1 MNKKLLYTLLG
12 GALLVSSPLSA
23 QTVNNQHKGKG
34 TLEKVLSNVT
44 ISEKPGKTLQM
55 APMASAEK
63 MTPLASAEK
72 MTLKA
77 SAAKAGA
84 QYFTPPIGTVFGSKD
99 EFDLFTVID
108 ANNDAVDQGTFMKET
123 WTYADN
129 AVQLYTDKNK
139 ADDWFISPALAL
151 YAGYTYVVEYT
162 VHHSTAGKHKLAI
175 NWGTAPAAEYMTE
188 TALPETVVPAGSDQV
203 LRATI
208 SPKKSGYY
216 YIGLHA
222 TSEAGANSLY
232 LNRFECTSL
241 GKSTAPASVTI
252 SSITPDPTAKLEATI
267 KFVAPATT
275 ANGQPLTDLKGVK
288 IKRGGQLVADCTDV
302 KPGEEYTYVD
312 NTIPKASKCYYYIT
326 AYNDEGSSAQA
337 AGHTWVG
344 LDIPENVGTQPILS
358 IPSEGKVNLS
368 WDAFGPANG
377 GVIFPEDIV
386 YNVYDIIV
394 SDNRLSLGDLKGSV
408 KGATSF
414 TYDMATEEG
423 PQRYLYQALEG
434 TNASGSSGAIAS
446 TPVLVGKPYSLPVR
460 EDYTGANINYFW
472 SYSSAD
478 KDGNYNPAV
487 GVFMIGA
494 NDGYH
499 MCFRSMMNS
508 FATMTSGK
516 IDMKGCDNPTLTF
529 CLKSEATAGT
539 FSPYVQTSD
548 GIRVYID
555 DIAITAPSEGSTKY
569 IYDLNACLG
578 ANWLQKQKWVQLGFQ
593 FADHGSTTEQKVYL
607 DDISIADQKAVDLA
621 VTLVN
626 VPETIVKGQS
636 STAAVRVRNYGSQ
649 AVDSYVLKITIGDK
663 EVLNETKNST
673 LGSFGTHTYPLEINP
688 SILEQADKATV
699 KVEVIAADDALADN
713 NMASADVQFT
723 LPDLLPAT
731 DLAVTKTASAQTLA
745 WKAPASVRTFVD
757 SFEQETDWATS
768 GIGNWTMVDVDGGL
782 CSGLFDGIPY
792 GSEGTAFAFTVFN
805 PYNYDGYDITSN
817 YPCAKPKSGTK
828 SLAAFVGLTADKTKI
843 QPSDDWLISPELS
856 EKEQEISFWAN
867 NLYIAEGKSV
877 WVYPEYFDILYS
889 TTDTNTESFVQIGD
903 TYTQESGTW
912 SEYKAQLP
920 AGAKYFAIHHK
931 AGAKQNFLFMIDDVT
946 YTTKNLKVLKY
957 NIYRDG
963 TLLTSTTAPTY
974 VDHSAGTADHLYQV
988 TTVYEGNL
996 ESLPV
1001 TVKGGTSGIV
1011 TINGQGTNAIQGF
1024 YTIDGKKLQQPIKGI
1039 NLVKM
1044 QDGSVKKI
1052 VKK

>member
-12 GALLVSSPLSA
+12 GALFVSLPLSA
-23 QTVNNQHKGKG
+23 QTINNQHKGKG

-44 ISEKPGKTLQM
+44 ISEKPSKTLQM
-55 APMASAEK
+55 APM
-63 MTPLASAEK
+63 ASAEK

-84 QYFTPPIGTVFGSKD
+84 QYFTPPIGTAFGDKG

-151 YAGYTYVVEYT
+151 YAGYSYVVEYT
-162 VHHSTAGKHKLAI
+162 VHHSTPGKHKLAI
-175 NWGTAPAAEYMTE
+175 NWGNAPAVEYMTE

-203 LRATI
+203 LRAII
-208 SPKKSGYY
+208 SPKESGYY

-232 LNRFECTSL
+232 LDKFTCGSAV
-241 GKSTAPASVTI
+241 KSTAPASVTI

-267 KFVAPATT
+267 KFVAPTTT
-275 ANGQPLTDLKGVK
+275 ANGQPLINLKGVK
-288 IKRGGQLVADCTDV
+288 IKRDGQQVADCTDV
-302 KPGEEYTYVD
+302 KSGEEDT
-312 NTIPKASKCYYYIT
+312 
-326 AYNDEGSSAQA
+326 
-337 AGHTWVG
+337 GHTWVG

-358 IPSEGKVNLS
+358 IPSEGKVKLT

-460 EDYTGANINYFW
+460 EDYTGANVNYFW

-516 IDMKGCDNPTLTF
+516 LDMKGCDNPTLTF
-529 CLKSEATAGT
+529 CLKSDATAGT
-539 FSPYVQTSD
+539 FTPYVQTSD

-555 DIAITAPSEGSTKY
+555 DIAITAPSEGWTKY

-578 ANWLQKQKWVQLGFQ
+578 ANWIQKQKWVQLGFQ

-626 VPETIVKGQS
+626 VPETIVKGQTN
-636 STAAVRVRNYGSQ
+636 TAAVKVRNYGSQ

-663 EVLNETKNST
+663 EVLHETKNSK
-673 LGSFGTHTYPLEINP
+673 LAPFGTHTYPFEINP

-713 NMASADVQFT
+713 NVASADVQFT
-723 LPDLLPAT
+723 SPDLLPAT

-745 WKAPASVRTFVD
+745 WKAPAAVRTFVD
-757 SFEQETDWATS
+757 SFEEEPDWATS

-782 CSGLFDGIPY
+782 CGGLYNGIPY
-792 GSEGTAFAFTVFN
+792 GSAGTAFAFTVFN
-805 PYNYDGYDITSN
+805 PYNYDGYDITSGV
-817 YPCAKPKSGTK
+817 PSTKPKSGNK
-828 SLAAFVGLTADKTKI
+828 SLAAFYGLTADKNKI
-843 QPSDDWLISPELS
+843 QPSDNWLISPELS
-856 EKEQEISFWAN
+856 EQKQEISFWAN
-867 NLYIAEGKSV
+867 NLYQADKNGESV
-877 WVYPEYFDILYS
+877 YSEYFDILYS

-920 AGAKYFAIHHK
+920 DGAKYFAIHHK
-931 AGAKQNFLFMIDDVT
+931 AGAKQNFLFMIDDIT

-974 VDHSAGTADHLYQV
+974 VDNSAGTADHLYQV

-1011 TINGQGTNAIQGF
+1011 TINGQGTNAVQGF
-1024 YTIDGKKLQQPIKGI
+1024 YTIDGKKLQQPVKGI

-1052 VKK
+1052 FKK

>member
-23 QTVNNQHKGKG
+23 QTINNQHKGKG

-44 ISEKPGKTLQM
+44 ISEKPSKTLQM
-55 APMASAEK
+55 TPM
-63 MTPLASAEK
+63 ASAEK

-84 QYFTPPIGTVFGSKD
+84 QSFTPPIGTVFGSKD

-151 YAGYTYVVEYT
+151 YAGYSYVVEYT
-162 VHHSTAGKHKLAI
+162 VHHSTPGKHKLAI
-175 NWGTAPAAEYMTE
+175 NWGAAPAAEYMTE
-188 TALPETVVPAGSDQV
+188 TALPETVVPAGSVQV

-208 SPKKSGYY
+208 SPKESGYY

-232 LNRFECTSL
+232 LDKFICNSAV
-241 GKSTAPASVTI
+241 KSMAPASVTI

-267 KFVAPATT
+267 KFVAPTNT
-275 ANGQPLTDLKGVK
+275 ANGQPLTNLKGVK
-288 IKRGGQLVADCTDV
+288 IKRDGQQVADCTDV

-312 NTIPKASKCYYYIT
+312 NTMSKAGMCSYYIT
-326 AYNDEGSSAQA
+326 AYNDDGSSAEA
-337 AGHTWVG
+337 IDHKWVG
-344 LDIPENVGTQPILS
+344 LDIPENVGTRPILS

-368 WDAFGPANG
+368 WDAFGPENG

-386 YNVYDIIV
+386 YNVYDIIA
-394 SDNRLSLGDLKGSV
+394 SDNRMYLGDLKGSV

-423 PQRYLYQALEG
+423 PQRHLYQALAG
-434 TNASGSSGAIAS
+434 TNASGISDGIVS

-460 EDYTGANINYFW
+460 EDYTGNNINYFW
-472 SYSSAD
+472 AFSSSD
-478 KDGNYNPAV
+478 NGGNNNSTV
-487 GVFMIGA
+487 GCYTVGA
-494 NDGYH
+494 EDEYQ
-499 MCFRSMMNS
+499 MCFSSTMGNFVNMM
-508 FATMTSGK
+508 SGK
-516 IDMKGCDNPTLTF
+516 IDIKGCDNPTLTF
-529 CLKSEATAGT
+529 CLKSGATAGT
-539 FSPYVQTSD
+539 FTPYVQTSD
-548 GIRVYID
+548 GIRVNID
-555 DIAITAPSEGSTKY
+555 DIAITATSEGSTKY

-578 ANWLQKQKWVQLGFQ
+578 ANWIQKQKWVQFGFL
-593 FADHGSTTEQKVYL
+593 FADLGSTAVQRVYL

-621 VTLVN
+621 ATLVN
-626 VPETIVKGQS
+626 VPETIEKGQS

-673 LGSFGTHTYPLEINP
+673 LGSFGTHTYPFEINP

-723 LPDLLPAT
+723 SPDLLPAT

-745 WKAPASVRTFVD
+745 WKAPAAVRTFVD
-757 SFEQETDWATS
+757 SFEQEPDWATS

-782 CSGLFDGIPY
+782 CDGLFDGIPY

-920 AGAKYFAIHHK
+920 DGAKYFAIHHK
-931 AGAKQNFLFMIDDVT
+931 AGAKQNYLFMIDDIT
-946 YTTKNLKVLKY
+946 YTIKNLKVLKY

-974 VDHSAGTADHLYQV
+974 VDNSAGTADHLYQV

-1001 TVKGGTSGIV
+1001 TVKDVTSGIV
-1011 TINGQGTNAIQGF
+1011 TVNGQGTNAVQGF
-1024 YTIDGKKLQQPIKGI
+1024 YTIDGKKLQQPVKGI

-1052 VKK
+1052 FKK

>member
-23 QTVNNQHKGKG
+23 QTINNQHKGKG

-44 ISEKPGKTLQM
+44 ISEKPSKMLQM
-55 APMASAEK
+55 TPM
-63 MTPLASAEK
+63 ASAEK

-151 YAGYTYVVEYT
+151 YAGYSYVAEYT
-162 VHHSTAGKHKLAI
+162 VHHSTPGKHKLAI
-175 NWGTAPAAEYMTE
+175 NWGAAPAAEYMTE
-188 TALPETVVPAGSDQV
+188 TALPETVVPAGSVQV

-232 LNRFECTSL
+232 LDKFICNSAV
-241 GKSTAPASVTI
+241 KSMAPASVTI

-267 KFVAPATT
+267 KFVAPTTT
-275 ANGQPLTDLKGVK
+275 ANGQPLTNLKGVK
-288 IKRGGQLVADCTDV
+288 IKRDGQQVADCTDV

-312 NTIPKASKCYYYIT
+312 NTMSKAGMCSYYIT
-326 AYNDEGSSAQA
+326 AYNDEGSSAEA
-337 AGHTWVG
+337 IDHKWVG
-344 LDIPENVGTQPILS
+344 LDIPENVGTRPILS

-394 SDNRLSLGDLKGSV
+394 SDNRMFLGDLKGSV

-423 PQRYLYQALEG
+423 PQRYLYQALAG
-434 TNASGSSGAIAS
+434 TNASGISDGIVS

-460 EDYTGANINYFW
+460 EDYTGNNINYFW
-472 SYSSAD
+472 AFSSSD
-478 KDGNYNPAV
+478 NGGNNNSTV
-487 GVFMIGA
+487 GCYTVGA
-494 NDGYH
+494 EDEYQ
-499 MCFRSMMNS
+499 MCFSSTMGNFVNMM
-508 FATMTSGK
+508 SGK
-516 IDMKGCDNPTLTF
+516 IDIKGCDNPTLTF
-529 CLKSEATAGT
+529 CLKSGATAGT
-539 FSPYVQTSD
+539 FTPYVQTSD
-548 GIRVYID
+548 GIRVNIE
-555 DIAITAPSEGSTKY
+555 DIAITATSEGSTKY

-578 ANWLQKQKWVQLGFQ
+578 ANWIQKQKWVQFGFQ
-593 FADHGSTTEQKVYL
+593 FTDLGSTTEQKVYL

-626 VPETIVKGQS
+626 VPETIEKGQS

-723 LPDLLPAT
+723 SPDLLPAT

-757 SFEQETDWATS
+757 SFEQEPDWATS

-782 CSGLFDGIPY
+782 CGGLFDGIPY

-920 AGAKYFAIHHK
+920 DGAKYFAIHHK
-931 AGAKQNFLFMIDDVT
+931 AGAKQNYLFMIDDIT
-946 YTTKNLKVLKY
+946 YTIKNLKVLKY

-963 TLLTSTTAPTY
+963 TLLASTTAPTY
-974 VDHSAGTADHLYQV
+974 VDNSAGTADHLYQV
-988 TTVYEGNL
+988 TTVYKGNL

-1001 TVKGGTSGIV
+1001 TVKDGTSGIV
-1011 TINGQGTNAIQGF
+1011 TINGQGTNAVQGF
-1024 YTIDGKKLQQPIKGI
+1024 YTIDGKKLQQPVKGI

-1052 VKK
+1052 FKK

>member
-23 QTVNNQHKGKG
+23 QTINNQHKGKG
-34 TLEKVLSNVT
+34 SLEKVLSNVT
-44 ISEKPGKTLQM
+44 ISEKPSETLQM
-55 APMASAEK
+55 APM
-63 MTPLASAEK
+63 ASAEK

-84 QYFTPPIGTVFGSKD
+84 QYFTPPIGTAFGDKG

-151 YAGYTYVVEYT
+151 YAGYSYVVEYT
-162 VHHSTAGKHKLAI
+162 VYHSTPGKHKLAI

-203 LRATI
+203 LRAII
-208 SPKKSGYY
+208 SPKESGYY

-232 LNRFECTSL
+232 LNKFICNSAV
-241 GKSTAPASVTI
+241 KSTAPAPVTI

-267 KFVAPATT
+267 KFVAPTTT
-275 ANGQPLTDLKGVK
+275 ANGQPLINLKGVK
-288 IKRGGQLVADCTDV
+288 IKRDGQQVADCTDV

-312 NTIPKASKCYYYIT
+312 NTMSKAGMCHYYIT
-326 AYNDEGSSAQA
+326 AYNDEGSSAEA
-337 AGHTWVG
+337 TDHKWVG
-344 LDIPENVGTQPILS
+344 LDIPQNVGTRPILS

-394 SDNRLSLGDLKGSV
+394 SDNRMFLGDLKGSV

-423 PQRYLYQALEG
+423 PQRYLYQALAG
-434 TNASGSSGAIAS
+434 TNASGISDGIVS

-460 EDYTGANINYFW
+460 EDYTGNNINYFW
-472 SYSSAD
+472 AFSSSD
-478 KDGNYNPAV
+478 NGGNNNSTV
-487 GVFMIGA
+487 GCYTVGA
-494 NDGYH
+494 EDEYQ
-499 MCFRSMMNS
+499 MCFSSTMGNFVNMM
-508 FATMTSGK
+508 SGK
-516 IDMKGCDNPTLTF
+516 IDIKGCDNPTLTF
-529 CLKSEATAGT
+529 CLKSGATAGT
-539 FSPYVQTSD
+539 FTPYVQTSD
-548 GIRVYID
+548 GIRVNIE
-555 DIAITAPSEGSTKY
+555 DIAITATSEGSTKY

-578 ANWLQKQKWVQLGFQ
+578 ANWIQKQKWVQFGFL
-593 FADHGSTTEQKVYL
+593 FADLGSTAVQRVYL

-621 VTLVN
+621 ATLVN
-626 VPETIVKGQS
+626 VPETIEKGQS

-663 EVLNETKNST
+663 KVLNETKNSK
-673 LGSFGTHTYPLEINP
+673 LAPFGTHTYPFEINP

-713 NMASADVQFT
+713 NVVSADVLFT
-723 LPDLLPAT
+723 SPDLLPAT
-731 DLAVTKTASAQTLA
+731 NLTVTKTASAQTLA
-745 WKAPASVRTFVD
+745 WKAPAAVRTFVD

-920 AGAKYFAIHHK
+920 DGAKYFAIHHK
-931 AGAKQNFLFMIDDVT
+931 AGAKQNYLFMIDDVT

-963 TLLTSTTAPTY
+963 TLLASTTAPTY
-974 VDHSAGTADHLYQV
+974 VDNSAGTADHLYQV

-1001 TVKGGTSGIV
+1001 TVKDGTSGIV

-1052 VKK
+1052 FKK

>member
-23 QTVNNQHKGKG
+23 QTINNQHKGKG
-34 TLEKVLSNVT
+34 SLEKVLSNVT
-44 ISEKPGKTLQM
+44 ISEKPSETLQM
-55 APMASAEK
+55 APM
-63 MTPLASAEK
+63 ASAEK

-84 QYFTPPIGTVFGSKD
+84 QYFTPPIGTAFGDKG

-151 YAGYTYVVEYT
+151 YAGYSYVVEYT
-162 VHHSTAGKHKLAI
+162 VHHSTPGKHKLAI

-203 LRATI
+203 LRAII
-208 SPKKSGYY
+208 SPKESGYY

-232 LNRFECTSL
+232 LNKFICNSAV
-241 GKSTAPASVTI
+241 KSTAPAPVTI

-267 KFVAPATT
+267 KFVAPTTT
-275 ANGQPLTDLKGVK
+275 ANGQPLINLKGVK
-288 IKRGGQLVADCTDV
+288 IKRDGQQVADCTDV

-312 NTIPKASKCYYYIT
+312 NTMSEAGMCHYYIT
-326 AYNDEGSSAQA
+326 AYNDEGSSAEA
-337 AGHTWVG
+337 TDHKWVG
-344 LDIPENVGTQPILS
+344 LDIPQNVGTRPILS

-394 SDNRLSLGDLKGSV
+394 SDNRMFLGDLKGSV

-423 PQRYLYQALEG
+423 PQRYLYQALAG
-434 TNASGSSGAIAS
+434 TNASGISDGIVS

-460 EDYTGANINYFW
+460 EDYTGNNINYFW
-472 SYSSAD
+472 AFSSSD
-478 KDGNYNPAV
+478 NGGNNNSTV
-487 GVFMIGA
+487 GCYTVGA
-494 NDGYH
+494 EDEYQ
-499 MCFRSMMNS
+499 MCFSSTMGNFVNMM
-508 FATMTSGK
+508 SGK
-516 IDMKGCDNPTLTF
+516 IDIKGCDNPTLTF
-529 CLKSEATAGT
+529 CLKSGATAGT
-539 FSPYVQTSD
+539 FTPYVQTSD
-548 GIRVYID
+548 GIRVNIE
-555 DIAITAPSEGSTKY
+555 DIAITATSEGSTKY

-578 ANWLQKQKWVQLGFQ
+578 ANWIQKQKWVQFGFL
-593 FADHGSTTEQKVYL
+593 FADLGSTAVQRVYL

-621 VTLVN
+621 ATLVN
-626 VPETIVKGQS
+626 VPETIEKGQS
-636 STAAVRVRNYGSQ
+636 STAVVRVRNYGSQ

-673 LGSFGTHTYPLEINP
+673 LGSFGTHTYPFEINP

-699 KVEVIAADDALADN
+699 KVEVIAADDALVDN

-723 LPDLLPAT
+723 SPDLLPAT

-745 WKAPASVRTFVD
+745 WKAPAAVRTFVD

-903 TYTQESGTW
+903 TYTQQSGTW

-920 AGAKYFAIHHK
+920 DGAKYFAIHHK
-931 AGAKQNFLFMIDDVT
+931 AGTEQNYLFMIDDVT

-974 VDHSAGTADHLYQV
+974 VDNSAGTADHLYQV

-1001 TVKGGTSGIV
+1001 TVKDGTSGIV
-1011 TINGQGTNAIQGF
+1011 TINGQGTNAVQVF
-1024 YTIDGKKLQQPIKGI
+1024 YTIDGKKLLQPVKGI

-1052 VKK
+1052 FKK

>member
-12 GALLVSSPLSA
+12 GALLVSSPLGA

-34 TLEKVLSNVT
+34 TFEKVLSNVT
-44 ISEKPGKTLQM
+44 ISEKPSKTLQTV
-55 APMASAEK
+55 AV
-63 MTPLASAEK
+63 ASAEK

-84 QYFTPPIGTVFGSKD
+84 QYFTPPVGTTFGDKG

-108 ANNDAVDQGTFMKET
+108 ANNDAVDQGTYMKET

-129 AVQLYTDKNK
+129 AVQLYADKNK
-139 ADDWFISPALAL
+139 ADDWFISPAIAL
-151 YAGYTYVVEYT
+151 YAGYSYVVEYT
-162 VHHSTAGKHKLAI
+162 VHHSTPGKHKLAI

-203 LRATI
+203 LRVTI
-208 SPKKSGYY
+208 SPKESAYY

-232 LNRFECTSL
+232 LNKFICNSAV
-241 GKSTAPASVTI
+241 KSTAPAPVTI
-252 SSITPDPTAKLEATI
+252 SSIAHDPTAKLEATI

-275 ANGQPLTDLKGVK
+275 ANGQPLTNLKGVR
-288 IKRGGQLVADCTDV
+288 ISRDGQHKVDCTDV

-312 NTIPKASKCYYYIT
+312 NTMTKAGMCHYYIT
-326 AYNDEGSSAQA
+326 AYNDDGESAEA

-344 LDIPENVGTQPILS
+344 LDMPENVGIRPILS
-358 IPSEGKVNLS
+358 IPSEGKLNLS

-386 YNVYDIIV
+386 YQVYDIIV
-394 SDNRLSLGDLKGSV
+394 SGNHLYLGDLKGSV
-408 KGATSF
+408 KGSTSF
-414 TYDMATEEG
+414 TFDAATEEG
-423 PQRYLYQALEG
+423 PQQYFYQALVG
-434 TNASGSSGAIAS
+434 TNASGSSDAIVS

-460 EDYTGANINYFW
+460 EDYTEGNINYFW
-472 SYSSAD
+472 SYNISD
-478 KDGNYNPAV
+478 NG
-487 GVFMIGA
+487 GVSMVGA
-494 NDGYH
+494 NDDYQ
-499 MCFRSMMNS
+499 MCFRSMMDD
-508 FATMTSGK
+508 FAAMTSGK
-516 IDMKGCDNPTLTF
+516 IDIKGCDNPTLTF
-529 CLKSEATAGT
+529 FLKSEATAGT
-539 FSPYVQTSD
+539 FTPYVQTSD
-548 GIRVYID
+548 GVCVYLD
-555 DIAITAPSEGSTKY
+555 EIAMTAPSDGWTKY

-578 ANWLQKQKWVQLGFQ
+578 ANWIQKQKWVQFGFH
-593 FADHGSTTEQKVYL
+593 FADLGSTTEQKVYL

-621 VTLVN
+621 ATLVN
-626 VPETIVKGQS
+626 VPETIEKGQS

-649 AVDSYVLKITIGDK
+649 AVNSYVLKITIGDK
-663 EVLNETKNST
+663 EVLNETKNSK
-673 LGSFGTHTYPLEINP
+673 LISFGTHTYPLEISP

-713 NMASADVQFT
+713 NVASADVQFT
-723 LPDLLPAT
+723 SPDLLPAT

-782 CSGLFDGIPY
+782 CSGLYNGIAY
-792 GSEGTAFAFTVFN
+792 GSENTAFAFTVFN
-805 PYNYDGYDITSN
+805 PYNYGGYNITSDF
-817 YPCAKPKSGTK
+817 PCTKPKSGNK
-828 SLAAFVGLTADKTKI
+828 SLAAFYSFTADMNKI
-843 QPSDDWLISPELS
+843 VPSDNWLISPELS
-856 EKEQEISFWAN
+856 EQKQEISFWAN
-867 NLYIAEGKSV
+867 NLYVAYENRVSA
-877 WVYPEYFDILYS
+877 YPEYFDILYS
-889 TTDTNTESFVQIGD
+889 TTDTNIESFVQIGE
-903 TYTQESGTW
+903 TYTQENGTW

-920 AGAKYFAIHHK
+920 DGAKYFAIHHK

-946 YTTKNLKVLKY
+946 YTIKNLKVLKY

-963 TLLTSTTAPTY
+963 TLLASTTAPTY
-974 VDHSAGTADHLYQV
+974 VDNSAGTADHLYQV

-1001 TVKGGTSGIV
+1001 TVKDGTSGIV
-1011 TINGQGTNAIQGF
+1011 TINAQGTNAIQGF

>member
-23 QTVNNQHKGKG
+23 QTINNQHKGKG

-44 ISEKPGKTLQM
+44 ISEKPSKTLQM
-55 APMASAEK
+55 TPM
-63 MTPLASAEK
+63 ASAEK

-151 YAGYTYVVEYT
+151 YAGYSYVVEYT
-162 VHHSTAGKHKLAI
+162 VHHSTPGKHKLAI
-175 NWGTAPAAEYMTE
+175 NWGTAPAVEYMTE

-203 LRATI
+203 LRAII
-208 SPKKSGYY
+208 SPKESGYY

-232 LNRFECTSL
+232 LDKFTCGSAV
-241 GKSTAPASVTI
+241 KSTAPASVTI

-267 KFVAPATT
+267 KFVAPTTT
-275 ANGQPLTDLKGVK
+275 ANGQPLINLKGVK
-288 IKRGGQLVADCTDV
+288 IKRDGQQVADCTDV
-302 KPGEEYTYVD
+302 KSGEEYTYVD
-312 NTIPKASKCYYYIT
+312 NTMSEAGMCHYYIT
-326 AYNDEGSSAQA
+326 AYNDDGSSAEA

-358 IPSEGKVNLS
+358 IPSEGKVKLT

-460 EDYTGANINYFW
+460 EDYTGANVNYFW

-529 CLKSEATAGT
+529 CLKSDATAGT
-539 FSPYVQTSD
+539 FTPYVQTSD

-555 DIAITAPSEGSTKY
+555 DIAITAPSEGWTKY

-578 ANWLQKQKWVQLGFQ
+578 ANWIQKQKWVQLGFQ

-626 VPETIVKGQS
+626 VPETIVKGQTN
-636 STAAVRVRNYGSQ
+636 TAAVKVRNYGSQ

-663 EVLNETKNST
+663 EVLHETKNSK
-673 LGSFGTHTYPLEINP
+673 LAPFGTHTYPFEINP

-713 NMASADVQFT
+713 NVASADVQFT
-723 LPDLLPAT
+723 SPDLLPAT

-745 WKAPASVRTFVD
+745 WKAPAAVRTFVD
-757 SFEQETDWATS
+757 SFEEEPDWATS

-782 CSGLFDGIPY
+782 CGGLYNGIPY

-805 PYNYDGYDITSN
+805 PYNYDGYDITSGV
-817 YPCAKPKSGTK
+817 PSTKPKSGNK
-828 SLAAFVGLTADKTKI
+828 SLAAFYGLTADKNKI
-843 QPSDDWLISPELS
+843 QPSDNWLISPELS
-856 EKEQEISFWAN
+856 EQKQEISFWAN
-867 NLYIAEGKSV
+867 NLYQADKNGESV
-877 WVYPEYFDILYS
+877 YSEYFDILYS

-920 AGAKYFAIHHK
+920 DGAKYFAIHHK
-931 AGAKQNFLFMIDDVT
+931 AGAKQNFLFMIDDIT

-974 VDHSAGTADHLYQV
+974 VDNSAGTADHLYQV

-1011 TINGQGTNAIQGF
+1011 TINGQGTNAVQGF
-1024 YTIDGKKLQQPIKGI
+1024 YTIDGKKLQQPVKGI

-1052 VKK
+1052 FKK

>member
-12 GALLVSSPLSA
+12 GALLVSLPLSA
-23 QTVNNQHKGKG
+23 QTINNQHKGKG

-44 ISEKPGKTLQM
+44 ISEKPSKTLQM
-55 APMASAEK
+55 PPMASAEK
-63 MTPLASAEK
+63 M
-72 MTLKA
+72 MLKA

-151 YAGYTYVVEYT
+151 YAGYSYVVEYT
-162 VHHSTAGKHKLAI
+162 VHHSAAGKHKLAI
-175 NWGTAPAAEYMTE
+175 NWGAAPAVEYMTE

-203 LRATI
+203 LRAII
-208 SPKKSGYY
+208 SPKESGYY

-232 LNRFECTSL
+232 LNKFICNSAV
-241 GKSTAPASVTI
+241 KSTAPAPVTI
-252 SSITPDPTAKLEATI
+252 SSITHDPTAKLEATI

-275 ANGQPLTDLKGVK
+275 ANGQPLTNLKGVR
-288 IKRGGQLVADCTDV
+288 ISRSGQNAVYCTDV

-312 NTIPKASKCYYYIT
+312 NSMSKAGMCYYYIT
-326 AYNDEGSSAQA
+326 AYNDDGESAEA

-368 WDAFGPANG
+368 WDAFGPENG

-386 YNVYDIIV
+386 YNVYDIIA
-394 SDNRLSLGDLKGSV
+394 SDNRMYLGDLKGSV

-423 PQRYLYQALEG
+423 PQQYLYQALAG
-434 TNASGSSGAIAS
+434 TNDSGSSAAIVS

-460 EDYTGANINYFW
+460 EDYTGGNINYFW
-472 SYSSAD
+472 SYKISD
-478 KDGNYNPAV
+478 KGGNNNPAV
-487 GVFMIGA
+487 GVSMVGA
-494 NDGYH
+494 NDDYQ
-499 MCFRSMMNS
+499 MCFRSTMGNFVNMM
-508 FATMTSGK
+508 SGK
-516 IDMKGCDNPTLTF
+516 IDVKGCDNPTLTF

-539 FSPYVQTSD
+539 FTPYVQTSD

-555 DIAITAPSEGSTKY
+555 DIAITAPSEGWTKY

-578 ANWLQKQKWVQLGFQ
+578 ANWIQKQKWVQFGFQ
-593 FADHGSTTEQKVYL
+593 FTDLGSTTEQKVYL

-626 VPETIVKGQS
+626 VPETIEKGQS

-745 WKAPASVRTFVD
+745 WKAPAAVRTFVD
-757 SFEQETDWATS
+757 SFEEEPDWATS

-782 CSGLFDGIPY
+782 CGGLYNGIPY

-805 PYNYDGYDITSN
+805 PYNYDGYDITSGV
-817 YPCAKPKSGTK
+817 PSTKPKSGNK
-828 SLAAFVGLTADKTKI
+828 SLAAFYGLTADKNKI
-843 QPSDDWLISPELS
+843 QPSDNWLISPELS
-856 EKEQEISFWAN
+856 EQKQEISFWAN
-867 NLYIAEGKSV
+867 NLYQADKNGESV
-877 WVYPEYFDILYS
+877 YSEYFDILYS

-903 TYTQESGTW
+903 TYTQENGTW

-920 AGAKYFAIHHK
+920 DGAKYFAIHHK

-974 VDHSAGTADHLYQV
+974 VDNSAGTADHLYQV

-996 ESLPV
+996 ESMPV

-1011 TINGQGTNAIQGF
+1011 TINGQDTNAVQGF

>member
-23 QTVNNQHKGKG
+23 QTINNQHKGKG

-44 ISEKPGKTLQM
+44 ISEKPSETLQM
-55 APMASAEK
+55 APM
-63 MTPLASAEK
+63 ASAEK

-84 QYFTPPIGTVFGSKD
+84 QYFTPPIGTVFGSKG

-151 YAGYTYVVEYT
+151 YAGYSYVVEYT
-162 VHHSTAGKHKLAI
+162 VHHSAAGKHKLAI
-175 NWGTAPAAEYMTE
+175 NWGAAPAVEYMTE

-203 LRATI
+203 LRAII
-208 SPKKSGYY
+208 SPKKSAYY

-232 LNRFECTSL
+232 LDKFTCGSAV
-241 GKSTAPASVTI
+241 KSTAPASVTI

-267 KFVAPATT
+267 KFVAPTTT
-275 ANGQPLTDLKGVK
+275 ANGQPLTNLKGVR
-288 IKRGGQLVADCTDV
+288 ISRSGQNAVYCTDV

-312 NTIPKASKCYYYIT
+312 NSMSKAGMCYYYIT
-326 AYNDEGSSAQA
+326 AYNDDGESAEA

-344 LDIPENVGTQPILS
+344 LDIPENVGTRPILS
-358 IPSEGKVNLS
+358 IPSEGKLNLS
-368 WDAFGPANG
+368 WDAFGPENG

-386 YNVYDIIV
+386 YNVYDIIA
-394 SDNRLSLGDLKGSV
+394 SDNRMYLGDLKGSV

-423 PQRYLYQALEG
+423 PQQYLYQALTG
-434 TNASGSSGAIAS
+434 TNDSGSSAAIVS

-460 EDYTGANINYFW
+460 EDYTGNNINYFW
-472 SYSSAD
+472 AFSSSD
-478 KDGNYNPAV
+478 NGGNNNSTV
-487 GVFMIGA
+487 GCYMVGA
-494 NDGYH
+494 EDEYQ
-499 MCFRSMMNS
+499 MCFSSTMGNFVNMM
-508 FATMTSGK
+508 SGK
-516 IDMKGCDNPTLTF
+516 IDIKGCDNPTLTF
-529 CLKSEATAGT
+529 CLKSGATAGT
-539 FSPYVQTSD
+539 FTPYVQTSD
-548 GIRVYID
+548 GIRVNIE
-555 DIAITAPSEGSTKY
+555 DIAMTATSEGSTKY

-578 ANWLQKQKWVQLGFQ
+578 ANWIQKQKWVQFGFL
-593 FADHGSTTEQKVYL
+593 FADLGSTAVQRVYL

-621 VTLVN
+621 ATLVN
-626 VPETIVKGQS
+626 VPETIEKGQS

-673 LGSFGTHTYPLEINP
+673 LGSFGTHTYPFEINP

-699 KVEVIAADDALADN
+699 KVEVIAADDALVDN

-723 LPDLLPAT
+723 SPDLLPAT

-745 WKAPASVRTFVD
+745 WKAPAAVRTFVD

-805 PYNYDGYDITSN
+805 PYNYDGYDITST
-817 YPCAKPKSGTK
+817 YPCTKPKSGNK
-828 SLAAFVGLTADKTKI
+828 SLAAFVGLTADKNKI
-843 QPSDDWLISPELS
+843 QPSDNWLISPELS

-867 NLYIAEGKSV
+867 NLYIAGEYSV
-877 WVYPEYFDILYS
+877 SVYPEYFDILYS

-903 TYTQESGTW
+903 TYTQQSGTW

-920 AGAKYFAIHHK
+920 EGAKYFAIHHK
-931 AGAKQNFLFMIDDVT
+931 AGTEQNYLFMIDDVT

-974 VDHSAGTADHLYQV
+974 VDNSAGTADHLYQV

-1001 TVKGGTSGIV
+1001 TVKDGTSGIV
-1011 TINGQGTNAIQGF
+1011 TINGQGTNAVQGF
-1024 YTIDGKKLQQPIKGI
+1024 YTIDGKKLLQPVKGI

-1052 VKK
+1052 FKK

>member
-23 QTVNNQHKGKG
+23 QTINNQHKGKG
-34 TLEKVLSNVT
+34 SLEKVLSNVT
-44 ISEKPGKTLQM
+44 ISEKPSETLQM
-55 APMASAEK
+55 AQM
-63 MTPLASAEK
+63 ASAEK

-84 QYFTPPIGTVFGSKD
+84 QYFTPPIGTAFGDKG

-151 YAGYTYVVEYT
+151 YAGYSYVVEYT
-162 VHHSTAGKHKLAI
+162 VHHSTPGKHKLAI

-203 LRATI
+203 LRAII
-208 SPKKSGYY
+208 SPKESGYY

-232 LNRFECTSL
+232 LNKFICNSAV
-241 GKSTAPASVTI
+241 KSTAPAPVTI

-267 KFVAPATT
+267 KFVAPTTT
-275 ANGQPLTDLKGVK
+275 ANGQPLINLKGVK
-288 IKRGGQLVADCTDV
+288 IKRDGQQVADCTDV

-312 NTIPKASKCYYYIT
+312 NTMSEAGMCHYYIT
-326 AYNDEGSSAQA
+326 AYNDEGSSAEA
-337 AGHTWVG
+337 TDHKWVG
-344 LDIPENVGTQPILS
+344 LDIPQNVGTRPILS

-394 SDNRLSLGDLKGSV
+394 SDNRMFLGDLKGSV

-423 PQRYLYQALEG
+423 PQRYLYQALAG
-434 TNASGSSGAIAS
+434 TNASGISDGIVS

-460 EDYTGANINYFW
+460 EDYTGNNINYFW
-472 SYSSAD
+472 AFSSSD
-478 KDGNYNPAV
+478 NGGNNNSTV
-487 GVFMIGA
+487 GCYTVGA
-494 NDGYH
+494 EDEYQ
-499 MCFRSMMNS
+499 MCFSSTMGNFVNMM
-508 FATMTSGK
+508 SGK
-516 IDMKGCDNPTLTF
+516 IDIKGCDNPTLTF
-529 CLKSEATAGT
+529 CLKSGATAGT
-539 FSPYVQTSD
+539 FTPYVQTSD
-548 GIRVYID
+548 GIRVNIE
-555 DIAITAPSEGSTKY
+555 DIAMTATSEGWIKY

-578 ANWLQKQKWVQLGFQ
+578 ANWIQKQKWVQFGFY
-593 FADHGSTTEQKVYL
+593 FADLGSTTEQKVYL

-626 VPETIVKGQS
+626 VPETIEKGQS

-699 KVEVIAADDALADN
+699 KVEVIAADDALVDN

-723 LPDLLPAT
+723 SPDLLPAT

-745 WKAPASVRTFVD
+745 WKAPAAVRTFVD
-757 SFEQETDWATS
+757 SFEQEPDWATS

-782 CSGLFDGIPY
+782 CSGLFGGIPY

-805 PYNYDGYDITSN
+805 PYNYDGYDITST
-817 YPCAKPKSGTK
+817 YPCTKPKSGNK
-828 SLAAFVGLTADKTKI
+828 SLAAFVGLTADKNKI
-843 QPSDDWLISPELS
+843 QPSDNWLISPELS

-867 NLYIAEGKSV
+867 NLYIAGEYSV
-877 WVYPEYFDILYS
+877 SVYPEYFDILYS

-903 TYTQESGTW
+903 TYTQQSGTW

-920 AGAKYFAIHHK
+920 DGAKYFAIHHK
-931 AGAKQNFLFMIDDVT
+931 AGAKQNYLFMIDDVT

-963 TLLTSTTAPTY
+963 TLLASTTAPTY
-974 VDHSAGTADHLYQV
+974 ADYSAGKADHLYQV

-1001 TVKGGTSGIV
+1001 TVKDGTSGIV
-1011 TINGQGTNAIQGF
+1011 TINGQGTNAVQGF
-1024 YTIDGKKLQQPIKGI
+1024 YTIDGKKLQQPVNGI

-1052 VKK
+1052 FKK

>member
-23 QTVNNQHKGKG
+23 QTINNQHKGKG
-34 TLEKVLSNVT
+34 SLEKVLSNVT
-44 ISEKPGKTLQM
+44 ISEKPSETLQM
-55 APMASAEK
+55 APM
-63 MTPLASAEK
+63 ASAEK

-84 QYFTPPIGTVFGSKD
+84 QYFTPPIGTAFGDKG

-151 YAGYTYVVEYT
+151 YAGYSYVVEYT
-162 VHHSTAGKHKLAI
+162 VHHSTPGKHKLAI

-203 LRATI
+203 LRAII
-208 SPKKSGYY
+208 SPKESGYY

-232 LNRFECTSL
+232 LNKFICNSAV
-241 GKSTAPASVTI
+241 KSTAPAPVTI

-267 KFVAPATT
+267 KFVAPTTT
-275 ANGQPLTDLKGVK
+275 ANGQPLINLKGVK
-288 IKRGGQLVADCTDV
+288 IKRDGQQVADCTDV
-302 KPGEEYTYVD
+302 KSGEEYTYVD
-312 NTIPKASKCYYYIT
+312 NTMSEAGMCHYYIT
-326 AYNDEGSSAQA
+326 AYNDEGSSAEA
-337 AGHTWVG
+337 TDHKWVG
-344 LDIPENVGTQPILS
+344 LDIPQNVGTRPILS

-394 SDNRLSLGDLKGSV
+394 SDNRMFLGDLKGSV

-423 PQRYLYQALEG
+423 PQRYLYQALAG
-434 TNASGSSGAIAS
+434 TNASGISDGIVS

-460 EDYTGANINYFW
+460 EDYTGNNINYFW
-472 SYSSAD
+472 AFSSSD
-478 KDGNYNPAV
+478 NGGNNNSTV
-487 GVFMIGA
+487 GCYTVGA
-494 NDGYH
+494 EDEYQ
-499 MCFRSMMNS
+499 MCFSSTMGNFVNMM
-508 FATMTSGK
+508 SGK
-516 IDMKGCDNPTLTF
+516 IDIKGCDNPTLTF
-529 CLKSEATAGT
+529 CLKSGATAGT
-539 FSPYVQTSD
+539 FTPYVQTSD
-548 GIRVYID
+548 GIRVNIE
-555 DIAITAPSEGSTKY
+555 DIAITATSEGWTKY

-578 ANWLQKQKWVQLGFQ
+578 ANWIQKQKWVQFGFL
-593 FADHGSTTEQKVYL
+593 FADLGSTTEQKVYL
-607 DDISIADQKAVDLA
+607 DDISIADQMAVDLA
-621 VTLVN
+621 ATLVN
-626 VPETIVKGQS
+626 VPETIEKGQS

-673 LGSFGTHTYPLEINP
+673 LGSFGTHTYPFEINP

-723 LPDLLPAT
+723 SPDLLPAT

-745 WKAPASVRTFVD
+745 WKAPAAVRTFVD

-920 AGAKYFAIHHK
+920 DGAKYFAIHHK
-931 AGAKQNFLFMIDDVT
+931 AGAKQNYLFMIDDVT

-963 TLLTSTTAPTY
+963 TLLASTTAPTY
-974 VDHSAGTADHLYQV
+974 ADYSAGKADHLYQV

-1001 TVKGGTSGIV
+1001 TVKDGTSGIV
-1011 TINGQGTNAIQGF
+1011 TINGQGTNAVQGF
-1024 YTIDGKKLQQPIKGI
+1024 YTIDGKKLLQPVKGI

-1052 VKK
+1052 FKK

>member
-44 ISEKPGKTLQM
+44 ISEKPSKTLQM
-55 APMASAEK
+55 TPM
-63 MTPLASAEK
+63 ASAEK

-151 YAGYTYVVEYT
+151 YAGYSYVVEYT
-162 VHHSTAGKHKLAI
+162 VHHSTPGKHKLAI
-175 NWGTAPAAEYMTE
+175 NWGAAPAAEYMTE
-188 TALPETVVPAGSDQV
+188 TALPETVVPAGSVQV

-232 LNRFECTSL
+232 LDKFICNSAV
-241 GKSTAPASVTI
+241 KSMAPASVTI

-267 KFVAPATT
+267 KFVAPTTT
-275 ANGQPLTDLKGVK
+275 ANGQPLTNLKGVK
-288 IKRGGQLVADCTDV
+288 IKRDGQQVADCTDV
-302 KPGEEYTYVD
+302 NPGEEYTYVD
-312 NTIPKASKCYYYIT
+312 NTMSKAGMCSYYIT
-326 AYNDEGSSAQA
+326 AYNDDGSSAQA
-337 AGHTWVG
+337 IDHKWVG
-344 LDIPENVGTQPILS
+344 LDIPENVGTRPILS
-358 IPSEGKVNLS
+358 IPSEGKLNLS

-394 SDNRLSLGDLKGSV
+394 SDNRLFLGDLKGSV

-414 TYDMATEEG
+414 TYDAATEEG
-423 PQRYLYQALEG
+423 PQQYLYQALEG

-460 EDYTGANINYFW
+460 EDYTGNNINYFW
-472 SYSSAD
+472 TFSSSD
-478 KDGNYNPAV
+478 NGGNNNSTV
-487 GVFMIGA
+487 GCYTVGA
-494 NDGYH
+494 EDEYQ
-499 MCFRSMMNS
+499 MCFSSTMGNFVNMM
-508 FATMTSGK
+508 SGK
-516 IDMKGCDNPTLTF
+516 IDVKGCDNPTLTF
-529 CLKSEATAGT
+529 CLKSGATAGT
-539 FSPYVQTSD
+539 FMPYVQTID
-548 GIRVYID
+548 GVRVYLD
-555 DIAITAPSEGSTKY
+555 EIAMTATSEGSTKY

-578 ANWLQKQKWVQLGFQ
+578 ANWIQKQKWVQFGFL
-593 FADHGSTTEQKVYL
+593 FADLGSTAVQRVYL

-621 VTLVN
+621 ATLVN
-626 VPETIVKGQS
+626 VPETIEKGQS

-673 LGSFGTHTYPLEINP
+673 LGSFGTHTYPFEINP

-699 KVEVIAADDALADN
+699 KVEVIAADDALVDN

-723 LPDLLPAT
+723 SPDLLSAT

-782 CSGLFDGIPY
+782 CGGLFDGIPY

-903 TYTQESGTW
+903 TYTQQSGTW

-920 AGAKYFAIHHK
+920 EGAKYFAIHHK
-931 AGAKQNFLFMIDDVT
+931 VGTEQNYLFMIDDVT

-963 TLLTSTTAPTY
+963 TLLASTTAPTY
-974 VDHSAGTADHLYQV
+974 ADYSAGKADHLYQV

-1001 TVKGGTSGIV
+1001 TVKDGTSGIV
-1011 TINGQGTNAIQGF
+1011 TINGQGTNAVQGF
-1024 YTIDGKKLQQPIKGI
+1024 YTIDGKKLLQPVKGI

-1052 VKK
+1052 FKK

>member
-23 QTVNNQHKGKG
+23 QTINNQHKGKG

-44 ISEKPGKTLQM
+44 IGEKPSKTLQM
-55 APMASAEK
+55 TPM
-63 MTPLASAEK
+63 ASAEK

-84 QYFTPPIGTVFGSKD
+84 QYFTPPIGTVFGSKG

-151 YAGYTYVVEYT
+151 YAGYSYVVEYT
-162 VHHSTAGKHKLAI
+162 VHHSTPGKHKLAI
-175 NWGTAPAAEYMTE
+175 NWGAAPAAEYMTE

-208 SPKKSGYY
+208 SPKESGYY

-232 LNRFECTSL
+232 LNKFICNSAV
-241 GKSTAPASVTI
+241 KSTAPAPVTI
-252 SSITPDPTAKLEATI
+252 SSITHDPTAKLEATI

-275 ANGQPLTDLKGVK
+275 ANGQPLTNLKGVR
-288 IKRGGQLVADCTDV
+288 ISRSGQNAVNCTDV

-312 NTIPKASKCYYYIT
+312 NTMTEAGMCYYYIT
-326 AYNDEGSSAQA
+326 AYNDDGESAEA

-344 LDIPENVGTQPILS
+344 LDIPENVGTRPILS

-368 WDAFGPANG
+368 WDAFGPENG

-386 YNVYDIIV
+386 YNVYDIIA
-394 SDNRLSLGDLKGSV
+394 SDNRMYLGDLKGSV

-423 PQRYLYQALEG
+423 PQQYLYQALTG
-434 TNASGSSGAIAS
+434 TNDSGSSAAIVS

-460 EDYTGANINYFW
+460 EDYTGGNINYFW
-472 SYSSAD
+472 TFSSSD
-478 KDGNYNPAV
+478 NGGNNNSTV
-487 GVFMIGA
+487 GCYMVGA
-494 NDGYH
+494 EDEYQ
-499 MCFRSMMNS
+499 MCFSSTMGNFVNMM
-508 FATMTSGK
+508 SGK
-516 IDMKGCDNPTLTF
+516 IDIKGCDNPTLTF
-529 CLKSEATAGT
+529 CLKSGATAGT
-539 FSPYVQTSD
+539 FTPYVQTSD
-548 GIRVYID
+548 GIRVNIE
-555 DIAITAPSEGSTKY
+555 DIAMTATSEGSTKY

-578 ANWLQKQKWVQLGFQ
+578 ANWIQKQKWVQFGFL
-593 FADHGSTTEQKVYL
+593 FADLGSTAVQNVYL

-626 VPETIVKGQS
+626 VPETIEKGQS

-699 KVEVIAADDALADN
+699 KVEVIAADDALVDN
-713 NMASADVQFT
+713 NVASADVLFT

-745 WKAPASVRTFVD
+745 WKAPAAVRTFVD
-757 SFEQETDWATS
+757 SFEEEPDWATS

-805 PYNYDGYDITSN
+805 PYNYDGYDITST
-817 YPCAKPKSGTK
+817 YPCTKPKSGNK
-828 SLAAFVGLTADKTKI
+828 SLAAFVGLTADKNKI
-843 QPSDDWLISPELS
+843 QPSDNWLISPELS

-867 NLYIAEGKSV
+867 NLYIAGEYSV
-877 WVYPEYFDILYS
+877 SVYPEYFDILYS

-903 TYTQESGTW
+903 TYTQQSGTW

-920 AGAKYFAIHHK
+920 EGAKYFAIHHK
-931 AGAKQNFLFMIDDVT
+931 AGTEQNYLFMIDDVT

-974 VDHSAGTADHLYQV
+974 VDNSAGTADHLYQV

-1001 TVKGGTSGIV
+1001 TVKGGTTGIV
-1011 TINGQGTNAIQGF
+1011 TINGQGTNAVQGF
-1024 YTIDGKKLQQPIKGI
+1024 YTIDGKKLQQPVKGI

>member
-12 GALLVSSPLSA
+12 GALLVSSPLGA

-44 ISEKPGKTLQM
+44 IGEKPSKTLQTV
-55 APMASAEK
+55 AVAA
-63 MTPLASAEK
+63 AEK

-84 QYFTPPIGTVFGSKD
+84 QYFTPPVGTTFGDKG

-108 ANNDAVDQGTFMKET
+108 ANNDAVDQGTYMKET

-129 AVQLYTDKNK
+129 AVQLYADKNK
-139 ADDWFISPALAL
+139 ADDWFISPALAM
-151 YAGYTYVVEYT
+151 YAGYSYVVEYT
-162 VHHSTAGKHKLAI
+162 VHHSTPGKHKLAI

-203 LRATI
+203 LRVTI
-208 SPKKSGYY
+208 SPKESAYY

-222 TSEAGANSLY
+222 TSEAGANRLY
-232 LNRFECTSL
+232 LNKFICNSAVR
-241 GKSTAPASVTI
+241 STAPAPVTI
-252 SSITPDPTAKLEATI
+252 SSITHDPTAKLEATI

-275 ANGQPLTDLKGVK
+275 ANGQPLTNLKGVR
-288 IKRGGQLVADCTDV
+288 ISRDGQHKVDCTDV

-312 NTIPKASKCYYYIT
+312 NTMTKAGMCHYYIT
-326 AYNDEGSSAQA
+326 AYNDDGESAEA

-344 LDIPENVGTQPILS
+344 LDIPENVGIRPILS
-358 IPSEGKVNLS
+358 IPSEGKLNLS

-386 YNVYDIIV
+386 YQVYDIIV
-394 SDNRLSLGDLKGSV
+394 SGNRWYLGDLKGSV

-414 TYDMATEEG
+414 TFDAVTEEG
-423 PQRYLYQALEG
+423 PQQYLYQALVG
-434 TNASGSSGAIAS
+434 TNASGSSDAIVS

-460 EDYTGANINYFW
+460 EDYTEGNINYFW
-472 SYSSAD
+472 SYNISANG
-478 KDGNYNPAV
+478 GNNSPAV
-487 GVFMIGA
+487 GVSMVGA
-494 NDGYH
+494 NDDYQ
-499 MCFRSMMNS
+499 MCFRSMMDD
-508 FATMTSGK
+508 FAAMTSGK
-516 IDMKGCDNPTLTF
+516 IDIKGCDNPTLTF
-529 CLKSEATAGT
+529 FLKSEATAGT
-539 FSPYVQTSD
+539 FTPYVQTSD
-548 GIRVYID
+548 GVCVYLD
-555 DIAITAPSEGSTKY
+555 EIAMTAPSDGWTKY

-578 ANWLQKQKWVQLGFQ
+578 ANWIQKQKWVQFGFH
-593 FADHGSTTEQKVYL
+593 FADLGSTTEQKVYL

-621 VTLVN
+621 ATLVN
-626 VPETIVKGQS
+626 VPETIEKGQS

-649 AVDSYVLKITIGDK
+649 AVNSYVLKITIGDK
-663 EVLNETKNST
+663 EVLNETKNSK
-673 LGSFGTHTYPLEINP
+673 LISFGTHTYPLEINP

-713 NMASADVQFT
+713 NVASADVQFSS
-723 LPDLLPAT
+723 PDLLPAT

-782 CSGLFDGIPY
+782 CSGLYNGIAY
-792 GSEGTAFAFTVFN
+792 GSENTAFAFTVFN
-805 PYNYDGYDITSN
+805 PYNYGGYNITSDF
-817 YPCAKPKSGTK
+817 PCTKPKSGNK
-828 SLAAFVGLTADKTKI
+828 SLAAFYSFTADMNKI
-843 QPSDDWLISPELS
+843 VPSDNWLISPELS
-856 EKEQEISFWAN
+856 EQEQEISFWAN
-867 NLYIAEGKSV
+867 NLYVAYENRVSA
-877 WVYPEYFDILYS
+877 YPEYFDILYS
-889 TTDTNTESFVQIGD
+889 TTDTNIESFVQIGE
-903 TYTQESGTW
+903 TYTQENGTW

-920 AGAKYFAIHHK
+920 DGAKYFAIHHK

-963 TLLTSTTAPTY
+963 RLLASTTAPTY
-974 VDHSAGTADHLYQV
+974 VDYSAGTADHLYQV

-1001 TVKGGTSGIV
+1001 TVKDGTSGIV
-1011 TINGQGTNAIQGF
+1011 TINTQGTNAILGF

>member
-23 QTVNNQHKGKG
+23 QTINNQHKGKG

-44 ISEKPGKTLQM
+44 IGEKPSKTLQM
-55 APMASAEK
+55 APM
-63 MTPLASAEK
+63 ASAEK

-84 QYFTPPIGTVFGSKD
+84 QYFTPPIGTTFGDKG

-151 YAGYTYVVEYT
+151 YAGYSYVVEYT
-162 VHHSTAGKHKLAI
+162 VHHSTPGKHKLAI

-203 LRATI
+203 LRAII
-208 SPKKSGYY
+208 SPKESGYY

-232 LNRFECTSL
+232 LNKFICNSAV
-241 GKSTAPASVTI
+241 KSTAPAPVTI

-267 KFVAPATT
+267 KFVAPTTT
-275 ANGQPLTDLKGVK
+275 ANGQPLINLKGVK
-288 IKRGGQLVADCTDV
+288 IKRDGQQVADCTDV

-312 NTIPKASKCYYYIT
+312 NTMSEAGMCHYYIT
-326 AYNDEGSSAQA
+326 AYNDEGLSAEA
-337 AGHTWVG
+337 TDHKWVG
-344 LDIPENVGTQPILS
+344 LDIPQNVGTRPILS

-394 SDNRLSLGDLKGSV
+394 SDNRMFLGDLKGSV

-423 PQRYLYQALEG
+423 PQRYLYQALAG
-434 TNASGSSGAIAS
+434 TNASGISDGIVS

-460 EDYTGANINYFW
+460 EDYTGNNINYFW
-472 SYSSAD
+472 AFSSSD
-478 KDGNYNPAV
+478 NGGNNNSTV
-487 GVFMIGA
+487 GCYTVGA
-494 NDGYH
+494 EDEYQ
-499 MCFRSMMNS
+499 MCFSSTMGNFVNMM
-508 FATMTSGK
+508 SGK
-516 IDMKGCDNPTLTF
+516 IDIKGCDNPTLTF
-529 CLKSEATAGT
+529 CLKSGATAGT
-539 FSPYVQTSD
+539 FTPYVQTSD
-548 GIRVYID
+548 GIRVNIE
-555 DIAITAPSEGSTKY
+555 DIAITATSEGSTKY

-578 ANWLQKQKWVQLGFQ
+578 ANWIQKQKWVQFGFL
-593 FADHGSTTEQKVYL
+593 FADLGSTAVQRVYL

-621 VTLVN
+621 ATLVN
-626 VPETIVKGQS
+626 VPETIEKGQS

-663 EVLNETKNST
+663 EVLNETKNSK
-673 LGSFGTHTYPLEINP
+673 LAPFGTHTYPFEINP

-699 KVEVIAADDALADN
+699 KVEVIAADDALVDN

-723 LPDLLPAT
+723 SPDLLPAT

-745 WKAPASVRTFVD
+745 WKTPAAVRTFVD

-920 AGAKYFAIHHK
+920 DGAKYFAIHHK
-931 AGAKQNFLFMIDDVT
+931 AGAKQNYLFMIDDVT

-963 TLLTSTTAPTY
+963 TLLASTTAPTY
-974 VDHSAGTADHLYQV
+974 ADYSAGKADHLYQV

-1001 TVKGGTSGIV
+1001 TVKDGTSGIV
-1011 TINGQGTNAIQGF
+1011 TINGQGTNAVQGF
-1024 YTIDGKKLQQPIKGI
+1024 YTIDGKKLLQPVKGI

-1052 VKK
+1052 FKK

>member
-23 QTVNNQHKGKG
+23 QTINNQHKGKG
-34 TLEKVLSNVT
+34 SLEKVLSNVT
-44 ISEKPGKTLQM
+44 ISEKPSETLQM
-55 APMASAEK
+55 APM
-63 MTPLASAEK
+63 ASAEK

-84 QYFTPPIGTVFGSKD
+84 QYFTPPIGTAFGDKG

-151 YAGYTYVVEYT
+151 YAGYSYVVEYT
-162 VHHSTAGKHKLAI
+162 VHHSTPGKHKLAI

-203 LRATI
+203 LRAII
-208 SPKKSGYY
+208 SPKESGYY

-232 LNRFECTSL
+232 LNKFICNSAV
-241 GKSTAPASVTI
+241 KSTAPAPVTI

-267 KFVAPATT
+267 KFVAPTTT
-275 ANGQPLTDLKGVK
+275 ANGQPLINLKGVK
-288 IKRGGQLVADCTDV
+288 IKRDGQQVADCTDV

-312 NTIPKASKCYYYIT
+312 NTMSEAGMCHYYIT
-326 AYNDEGSSAQA
+326 AYNDEGSSAEA
-337 AGHTWVG
+337 TDHKWVG
-344 LDIPENVGTQPILS
+344 LDIPQNVGTRPILS

-394 SDNRLSLGDLKGSV
+394 SDNRMFLGDLKGSV

-423 PQRYLYQALEG
+423 PQRYLYQALAG
-434 TNASGSSGAIAS
+434 TNASGISGGIVS

-460 EDYTGANINYFW
+460 EDYTGNNINYFW
-472 SYSSAD
+472 AFSSSD
-478 KDGNYNPAV
+478 NGGNNNSTV
-487 GVFMIGA
+487 GCYTVGA
-494 NDGYH
+494 EDEYQ
-499 MCFRSMMNS
+499 MCFSSTMGNFVNMM
-508 FATMTSGK
+508 SGK
-516 IDMKGCDNPTLTF
+516 IDIKGCDNPTLTF
-529 CLKSEATAGT
+529 CLKSGATAGT
-539 FSPYVQTSD
+539 FTPYVQTSD
-548 GIRVYID
+548 GIRVNIE
-555 DIAITAPSEGSTKY
+555 DIAITATSEGSTKY

-578 ANWLQKQKWVQLGFQ
+578 ANWIQKQKWVQFGFL
-593 FADHGSTTEQKVYL
+593 FADLGSTAVQRVYL

-621 VTLVN
+621 ATLVN
-626 VPETIVKGQS
+626 VPETIEKGQS

-649 AVDSYVLKITIGDK
+649 AVDSYVLKIAIGDK

-673 LGSFGTHTYPLEINP
+673 LGSFGTHTYPFEINP

-699 KVEVIAADDALADN
+699 KVEVIAADDALVDN

-723 LPDLLPAT
+723 SPDLLPAT

-745 WKAPASVRTFVD
+745 WKAPAAVRTFVD

-920 AGAKYFAIHHK
+920 DGAKYFAIHHK
-931 AGAKQNFLFMIDDVT
+931 AGAKQNYLFMIDDVT

-963 TLLTSTTAPTY
+963 TLLASTTAPTY
-974 VDHSAGTADHLYQV
+974 VDYSAGTADHLYQV

-1001 TVKGGTSGIV
+1001 TVKDGTSGIV
-1011 TINGQGTNAIQGF
+1011 TINGQGTNAVQGF
-1024 YTIDGKKLQQPIKGI
+1024 YTIDGKKLLQPVKGI

-1052 VKK
+1052 FKK

>member
-23 QTVNNQHKGKG
+23 QTINNQHKGKG
-34 TLEKVLSNVT
+34 SLEKVLSNVT
-44 ISEKPGKTLQM
+44 ISEKPSETLQM
-55 APMASAEK
+55 APM
-63 MTPLASAEK
+63 ASAEK

-84 QYFTPPIGTVFGSKD
+84 QYFTPPIGTAFGDKG

-151 YAGYTYVVEYT
+151 YAGYSYVVEYT
-162 VHHSTAGKHKLAI
+162 VHHSTPGKHKLAI

-203 LRATI
+203 LRAII
-208 SPKKSGYY
+208 SPKESGYY

-232 LNRFECTSL
+232 LDKFICNSAV
-241 GKSTAPASVTI
+241 KSTAPAPVTI

-267 KFVAPATT
+267 KFVAPTTT
-275 ANGQPLTDLKGVK
+275 ANGQPLINLKGVK
-288 IKRGGQLVADCTDV
+288 IKRDGQQVADCTDV

-312 NTIPKASKCYYYIT
+312 NTMSEAGMCHYYIT
-326 AYNDEGSSAQA
+326 AYNDEGSSAEA
-337 AGHTWVG
+337 TDHKWVG
-344 LDIPENVGTQPILS
+344 LDIPQNVGTRPILS

-394 SDNRLSLGDLKGSV
+394 SDNRMFLGDLKGSV

-414 TYDMATEEG
+414 TYDMATEDG
-423 PQRYLYQALEG
+423 PQRYLYQALAG
-434 TNASGSSGAIAS
+434 TNASGISDGIVS

-460 EDYTGANINYFW
+460 EDYTGNNINYFW
-472 SYSSAD
+472 AFSSSD
-478 KDGNYNPAV
+478 NGGNNNSTV
-487 GVFMIGA
+487 GCYTVGA
-494 NDGYH
+494 EDEYQ
-499 MCFRSMMNS
+499 MCFSSTMGNFVNMM
-508 FATMTSGK
+508 SGK
-516 IDMKGCDNPTLTF
+516 IDIKGCDNPTLTF
-529 CLKSEATAGT
+529 CLKSGATAGT
-539 FSPYVQTSD
+539 FTPYVQTSD
-548 GIRVYID
+548 GIRVNID
-555 DIAITAPSEGSTKY
+555 DIAITATSEGSTKY

-578 ANWLQKQKWVQLGFQ
+578 ANWIQKQKWVQFGFL
-593 FADHGSTTEQKVYL
+593 FADLGSTAVQRVYL

-626 VPETIVKGQS
+626 VPETIEKGQS

-673 LGSFGTHTYPLEINP
+673 LGSFGTHTYPFEINP

-713 NMASADVQFT
+713 NVASADVQFT

-745 WKAPASVRTFVD
+745 WKAPAAVRTFVD
-757 SFEQETDWATS
+757 SFEEEPDWATS

-817 YPCAKPKSGTK
+817 YPCTKPKSGNK
-828 SLAAFVGLTADKTKI
+828 SLAAFYGLTADKNKI
-843 QPSDDWLISPELS
+843 QPSDNWLISPELS
-856 EKEQEISFWAN
+856 EQKQEISFWAN
-867 NLYIAEGKSV
+867 NLYQADKNGES
-877 WVYPEYFDILYS
+877 VYPEYFDILYS

-903 TYTQESGTW
+903 TYTQENGTW

-920 AGAKYFAIHHK
+920 DGAKYFAIHHK
-931 AGAKQNFLFMIDDVT
+931 AGAKQNYLFMIDDIT

-974 VDHSAGTADHLYQV
+974 VDNSAGTADHLYQV

-1001 TVKGGTSGIV
+1001 TVKDGTSGIV
-1011 TINGQGTNAIQGF
+1011 TINGQGTNAVQGF
-1024 YTIDGKKLQQPIKGI
+1024 YTIDGKKLQQPVKGI
-1039 NLVKM
+1039 NLVKK

-1052 VKK
+1052 FKK

>member
-44 ISEKPGKTLQM
+44 IGEKPSKTLQTV
-55 APMASAEK
+55 PV
-63 MTPLASAEK
+63 ASAEK

-77 SAAKAGA
+77 SVAKAGA
-84 QYFTPPIGTVFGSKD
+84 QYFTPPVGTTFGDKG

-108 ANNDAVDQGTFMKET
+108 ANNDAVDQGTYMKET

-129 AVQLYTDKNK
+129 AVQLYADKNK
-139 ADDWFISPALAL
+139 ADDWFISPAIAL
-151 YAGYTYVVEYT
+151 YAGYSYVVEYT
-162 VHHSTAGKHKLAI
+162 VHHSTPGKHKLAI

-203 LRATI
+203 LRVTI
-208 SPKKSGYY
+208 SPKESAYY

-232 LNRFECTSL
+232 LNKFICNSAV
-241 GKSTAPASVTI
+241 KSTAPAPVTI
-252 SSITPDPTAKLEATI
+252 SSITHDPTAKLEATI

-275 ANGQPLTDLKGVK
+275 ANGQPLTNLKGVR
-288 IKRGGQLVADCTDV
+288 ISRDGQHKVDCTDV

-312 NTIPKASKCYYYIT
+312 NTMTKAGMCYYYIT
-326 AYNDEGSSAQA
+326 AYNDDGSSAEA

-344 LDIPENVGTQPILS
+344 LDMPENVGIRPILS
-358 IPSEGKVNLS
+358 IPSEGKLNLS

-386 YNVYDIIV
+386 YQVYDIIA
-394 SDNRLSLGDLKGSV
+394 SGNHLYLGDLKGSV

-414 TYDMATEEG
+414 SYDAATEEG
-423 PQRYLYQALEG
+423 PQQHLYQALVG
-434 TNASGSSGAIAS
+434 TNASGSSDAIVS

-460 EDYTGANINYFW
+460 EDYTEGNINYFW
-472 SYSSAD
+472 SYNISD
-478 KDGNYNPAV
+478 NGGNNNPAV
-487 GVFMIGA
+487 GVSMVGA
-494 NDGYH
+494 NDDYQ
-499 MCFRSMMNS
+499 MCFRSMTNN
-508 FATMTSGK
+508 FAAMTSGK
-516 IDMKGCDNPTLTF
+516 IDIKGCDNPTLTF
-529 CLKSEATAGT
+529 SLKSEATAGT

-548 GIRVYID
+548 GVCVYLD
-555 DIAITAPSEGSTKY
+555 EIAMTAPSDGWTKY

-578 ANWLQKQKWVQLGFQ
+578 ANWIQKQKWVQFGFH
-593 FADHGSTTEQKVYL
+593 FADLGSTTEQKVYL

-621 VTLVN
+621 ATLVN
-626 VPETIVKGQS
+626 VPETIEKGQS
-636 STAAVRVRNYGSQ
+636 HTAAVRVRNYGSQ

-663 EVLNETKNST
+663 EVLNETKNSK
-673 LGSFGTHTYPLEINP
+673 LISFGTHTYPLEINP

-713 NMASADVQFT
+713 NVASADVQFT
-723 LPDLLPAT
+723 SPDLLPAT

-782 CSGLFDGIPY
+782 CGGLYSGIPY
-792 GSEGTAFAFTVFN
+792 GSENTAFAFTVFN
-805 PYNYDGYDITSN
+805 PYNYGGYDIVSGF
-817 YPCAKPKSGTK
+817 PCTKPKSGNK
-828 SLAAFVGLTADKTKI
+828 SLAAFYGLTADKNKI
-843 QPSDDWLISPELS
+843 QPSDNWLISPELS
-856 EKEQEISFWAN
+856 EQKQEISFWAN
-867 NLYIAEGKSV
+867 NLYVVDENGES
-877 WVYPEYFDILYS
+877 VYPEYFDILYS
-889 TTDTNTESFVQIGD
+889 TTDTNIESFVQIGE
-903 TYTQESGTW
+903 TYTHENGTW

-920 AGAKYFAIHHK
+920 DGAKYFAIHHK

-946 YTTKNLKVLKY
+946 YTIKNLKVLKY

-963 TLLTSTTAPTY
+963 TLLASTTAPTY
-974 VDHSAGTADHLYQV
+974 VDNSAGTADHLYQV

-1001 TVKGGTSGIV
+1001 TVKDGTSGIV
-1011 TINGQGTNAIQGF
+1011 TFNAQGTNAIQGF
-1024 YTIDGKKLQQPIKGI
+1024 YTIDGKKLQQPVKGI

>member
-23 QTVNNQHKGKG
+23 QTVNSQHKGKG

-44 ISEKPGKTLQM
+44 ITEKPSKTLQM
-55 APMASAEK
+55 APVA
-63 MTPLASAEK
+63 TVEK

-84 QYFTPPIGTVFGSKD
+84 QYFTPPIGTTFGDKG

-108 ANNDAVDQGTFMKET
+108 ANNDAVDQGTYMKET

-129 AVQLYTDKNK
+129 AVQLYADKNK
-139 ADDWFISPALAL
+139 ADDWFISPALVL
-151 YAGYTYVVEYT
+151 YAGYSYVVEYT
-162 VHHSTAGKHKLAI
+162 VHHSTPGKHKLAI

-208 SPKKSGYY
+208 SPKESAYY

-232 LNRFECTSL
+232 LNKFTCSSAV
-241 GKSTAPASVTI
+241 KSTVPASVTI

-275 ANGQPLTDLKGVK
+275 ASGQPLTNLKGVR
-288 IKRGGQLVADCTDV
+288 ISRQGQHVVYCTDV

-312 NTIPKASKCYYYIT
+312 NTMSEAGMCYYYIT
-326 AYNDEGSSAQA
+326 AYNDDGSSAEA
-337 AGHTWVG
+337 AVHTWVG
-344 LDIPENVGTQPILS
+344 LDIPQDAGTQPILS
-358 IPSEGKVNLS
+358 IPSEGKLNLS
-368 WDAFGPANG
+368 WDAFGAENG

-386 YNVYDIIV
+386 YKVYDLIV
-394 SDNRLSLGDLKGSV
+394 SGSHLSLGDLKGSV

-414 TYDMATEEG
+414 TYDAATEEG
-423 PQRYLYQALEG
+423 PQRHLYQALMG
-434 TNASGSSGAIAS
+434 TNASGSSDAIVS

-460 EDYTGANINYFW
+460 EDYTEGNINYFW
-472 SYSSAD
+472 SYRSVD

-487 GVFMIGA
+487 GISMIGA
-494 NDGYH
+494 NDDYQ
-499 MCFRSMMNS
+499 MCFRSMKDG
-508 FATMTSGK
+508 FAAMTSGK
-516 IDMKGCDNPTLTF
+516 IDIKGCDNPTLTF
-529 CLKSEATAGT
+529 SLKSDATAGS
-539 FSPYVQTSD
+539 FIPYVQTSD
-548 GIRVYID
+548 GICVNLD
-555 DIAITAPSEGSTKY
+555 ELAMTAPSEGWSKY

-578 ANWLQKQKWVQLGFQ
+578 ANWIQKQKWVQFGFR
-593 FADHGSTTEQKVYL
+593 FADLGSTTEQKVYL

-621 VTLVN
+621 ATLVN
-626 VPETIVKGQS
+626 VPETIEKGQS

-673 LGSFGTHTYPLEINP
+673 LGSFGTHTYPLEISP

-723 LPDLLPAT
+723 SPDLLPAT
-731 DLAVTKTASAQTLA
+731 DLAVTKTASAQTLT

-782 CSGLFDGIPY
+782 CGGLYNGIPY
-792 GSEGTAFAFTVFN
+792 GSENTAFAFTVFN
-805 PYNYDGYDITSN
+805 PYNYDGYNITSDV
-817 YPCAKPKSGTK
+817 PSTKPKSGNK
-828 SLAAFVGLTADKTKI
+828 SLAAFYSLNADKNKI
-843 QPSDDWLISPELS
+843 VPSDNWLISPELS
-856 EKEQEISFWAN
+856 EQEQEISFWAN
-867 NLYIAEGKSV
+867 NLYVVDDNGES
-877 WVYPEYFDILYS
+877 VYPEYFDILYS
-889 TTDTNTESFVQIGD
+889 TTDTNTESFVQIGE
-903 TYTQESGTW
+903 TYTHENGTW

-920 AGAKYFAIHHK
+920 DGAKYFAIHHK

-974 VDHSAGTADHLYQV
+974 VDNSAGTADHLYQV

-1001 TVKGGTSGIV
+1001 TVKDGTSGIV
-1011 TINGQGTNAIQGF
+1011 SINAQGTNAIQGF
-1024 YTIDGKKLQQPIKGI
+1024 YTIDGKKLQQPVKGI

>member
-23 QTVNNQHKGKG
+23 QTINNQHKGKG

-44 ISEKPGKTLQM
+44 ISEKPSKTLQM
-55 APMASAEK
+55 TPM
-63 MTPLASAEK
+63 ASAEK

-84 QYFTPPIGTVFGSKD
+84 QYFTPPIGTVFGSKG

-151 YAGYTYVVEYT
+151 YAGYSYVVEYT
-162 VHHSTAGKHKLAI
+162 VHHSTPGKHKLAI
-175 NWGTAPAAEYMTE
+175 NWGAAPAAEYMTE

-203 LRATI
+203 LRAII
-208 SPKKSGYY
+208 SPKKSAYY

-232 LNRFECTSL
+232 LDKFTCGSAV
-241 GKSTAPASVTI
+241 KSTAPASVTI

-267 KFVAPATT
+267 KFVAPTTT
-275 ANGQPLTDLKGVK
+275 ANGQPLTNLKGVR
-288 IKRGGQLVADCTDV
+288 ISRSGQNAVYCTDV

-312 NTIPKASKCYYYIT
+312 NSMSKAGMCYYYIT
-326 AYNDEGSSAQA
+326 AYNDDGESAEA

-344 LDIPENVGTQPILS
+344 LDIPENVGTRPILS
-358 IPSEGKVNLS
+358 IPSEGKLNLS
-368 WDAFGPANG
+368 WDAFGPENG

-386 YNVYDIIV
+386 YNVYDIIA
-394 SDNRLSLGDLKGSV
+394 SDNRMYLGDLKGSV

-423 PQRYLYQALEG
+423 PQQYLYQALTG
-434 TNASGSSGAIAS
+434 TNDSGSSAAIVS

-460 EDYTGANINYFW
+460 EDYTGNNINYFW
-472 SYSSAD
+472 AFSSSD
-478 KDGNYNPAV
+478 NGGNNNSTV
-487 GVFMIGA
+487 GCYMVGA
-494 NDGYH
+494 EDEYQ
-499 MCFRSMMNS
+499 MCFSSTMGNFVNMM
-508 FATMTSGK
+508 SGK
-516 IDMKGCDNPTLTF
+516 IDIKGCDNPTLTF
-529 CLKSEATAGT
+529 CLKSGATAGT
-539 FSPYVQTSD
+539 FTPYVQTSD
-548 GIRVYID
+548 GIRVNIE
-555 DIAITAPSEGSTKY
+555 DIAMTATSEGSTKY

-578 ANWLQKQKWVQLGFQ
+578 ANWIQKQKWVQFGFL
-593 FADHGSTTEQKVYL
+593 FADLGSTAVQRVYL

-621 VTLVN
+621 ATLVN
-626 VPETIVKGQS
+626 VPETIEKGQS

-673 LGSFGTHTYPLEINP
+673 LGSFGTHTYPFEINP

-699 KVEVIAADDALADN
+699 KVEVIAADDALVDN

-723 LPDLLPAT
+723 SPDLLPAT

-745 WKAPASVRTFVD
+745 WKAPAAVRTFVD

-805 PYNYDGYDITSN
+805 PYNYDGYDITST
-817 YPCAKPKSGTK
+817 YPCTKPKSGNK
-828 SLAAFVGLTADKTKI
+828 SLAAFVGLTADKNKI
-843 QPSDDWLISPELS
+843 QPSDNWLISPELS

-867 NLYIAEGKSV
+867 NLYIAGEYSV
-877 WVYPEYFDILYS
+877 SVYPEYFDILYS

-903 TYTQESGTW
+903 TYTQQSGTW

-920 AGAKYFAIHHK
+920 EGAKYFAIHHK
-931 AGAKQNFLFMIDDVT
+931 AGTEQNYLFMIDDVT

-974 VDHSAGTADHLYQV
+974 VDNSAGTADHLYQV

-1001 TVKGGTSGIV
+1001 TVKDGTSGIV
-1011 TINGQGTNAIQGF
+1011 TINGQGTNAVQGF
-1024 YTIDGKKLQQPIKGI
+1024 YTIDGKKLLQPVKGI

-1052 VKK
+1052 FKK

>member
-12 GALLVSSPLSA
+12 GALLVSLPLSA
-23 QTVNNQHKGKG
+23 QTINNQHKGKG

-44 ISEKPGKTLQM
+44 INEKPSKTLQM

-63 MTPLASAEK
+63 MT
-72 MTLKA
+72 LKA
-77 SAAKAGA
+77 SAVKAGA

-108 ANNDAVDQGTFMKET
+108 ANNDAVDQGSFMKET

-175 NWGTAPAAEYMTE
+175 NWGAAPAVEYMTE

-222 TSEAGANSLY
+222 TSEADANSLY

-757 SFEQETDWATS
+757 SFEEEPDWATS
-768 GIGNWTMVDVDGGL
+768 GIGHWTMVDVDGGL
-782 CSGLFDGIPY
+782 CGGLYNGIPY

-805 PYNYDGYDITSN
+805 PYNYDGYDITSGV
-817 YPCAKPKSGTK
+817 PSTKPKSGNK
-828 SLAAFVGLTADKTKI
+828 SLAAFYGLTADKNKI
-843 QPSDDWLISPELS
+843 QPSDNWLISPELS
-856 EKEQEISFWAN
+856 EQKQEISFWAN
-867 NLYIAEGKSV
+867 NLYQADKNGESV
-877 WVYPEYFDILYS
+877 YSEYFDILYS
-889 TTDTNTESFVQIGD
+889 TTDTNIESFVQIGD

-996 ESLPV
+996 ESMPV

>member
-23 QTVNNQHKGKG
+23 QTINNQHKGKG

-44 ISEKPGKTLQM
+44 IGEEPSKTLQM
-55 APMASAEK
+55 APMASV
-63 MTPLASAEK
+63 EK

-84 QYFTPPIGTVFGSKD
+84 QYFTPPIGTAFGDKG

-129 AVQLYTDKNK
+129 AVQLCTDKNK

-151 YAGYTYVVEYT
+151 YAGYSYVVEYT
-162 VHHSTAGKHKLAI
+162 VHHSTPGKHKLAI
-175 NWGTAPAAEYMTE
+175 NWGTAPAAEYMAE
-188 TALPETVVPAGSDQV
+188 TALPETVVPAGTDYR
-203 LRATI
+203 LTTTI
-208 SPKKSGYY
+208 SPKESGYY

-232 LNRFECTSL
+232 LNKFICNSAV
-241 GKSTAPASVTI
+241 KSTAPAPVTI

-267 KFVAPATT
+267 KFVAPTTT
-275 ANGQPLTDLKGVK
+275 ANGQPLTNLKGVW
-288 IKRGGQLVADCTDV
+288 ISRSGQNAVYCTDV

-312 NTIPKASKCYYYIT
+312 NSMSKAGMCYYYIT
-326 AYNDEGSSAQA
+326 AYNDDGESAEA

-344 LDIPENVGTQPILS
+344 LDIPENVGTRPILS
-358 IPSEGKVNLS
+358 IPSEGKLNLS
-368 WDAFGPANG
+368 WDVFGPANG

-394 SDNRLSLGDLKGSV
+394 SDNRMFLGDLKASV
-408 KGATSF
+408 KGATSL

-423 PQRYLYQALEG
+423 PQRYLYQALAG
-434 TNASGSSGAIAS
+434 TNDSGSSDAIAS

-460 EDYTGANINYFW
+460 EDYTGGNINYFW
-472 SYSSAD
+472 TFSSSD
-478 KDGNYNPAV
+478 NGGNNNSTV
-487 GVFMIGA
+487 GCYTVGA
-494 NDGYH
+494 EDEYQ
-499 MCFRSMMNS
+499 MCFSSTMGNFVNMM
-508 FATMTSGK
+508 SGK
-516 IDMKGCDNPTLTF
+516 IDIKGCDNPTLTF
-529 CLKSEATAGT
+529 CLKSGATAGT
-539 FSPYVQTSD
+539 FTPYVQTSD
-548 GIRVYID
+548 GIRVNIE
-555 DIAITAPSEGSTKY
+555 DIAITATSEGSTKY

-578 ANWLQKQKWVQLGFQ
+578 ANWIQKQKWVQFGFL
-593 FADHGSTTEQKVYL
+593 FADLGSTAVQKVYL

-621 VTLVN
+621 VTLVD
-626 VPETIVKGQS
+626 VPETIEKGQS
-636 STAAVRVRNYGSQ
+636 CTAAVRVRNYGSQ

-673 LGSFGTHTYPLEINP
+673 LGSFGTHTYPFEINP

-699 KVEVIAADDALADN
+699 KVEVIAADDALVDN

-723 LPDLLPAT
+723 SPDLLPAT

-745 WKAPASVRTFVD
+745 WKAPAAVRTFVD

-805 PYNYDGYDITSN
+805 PYNYDGYDITST
-817 YPCAKPKSGTK
+817 YPCTKPKSGNK
-828 SLAAFVGLTADKTKI
+828 SLAAFVGLTADKNKI
-843 QPSDDWLISPELS
+843 QPSDNWLISPELS

-867 NLYIAEGKSV
+867 NLYIAGEYSV
-877 WVYPEYFDILYS
+877 SVYPEYFDILYS

-903 TYTQESGTW
+903 TYTQQSGTW

-920 AGAKYFAIHHK
+920 EGAKYFAIHHK
-931 AGAKQNFLFMIDDVT
+931 AGTEQNYLFMIDDVT

-974 VDHSAGTADHLYQV
+974 VDNSAGTADHLYQV

-1011 TINGQGTNAIQGF
+1011 TINAQGTNAIQGF

>member
-23 QTVNNQHKGKG
+23 QTINNQHKGKG
-34 TLEKVLSNVT
+34 SLEKVLSNVT
-44 ISEKPGKTLQM
+44 ISEKPSETLQM
-55 APMASAEK
+55 APM
-63 MTPLASAEK
+63 ASAEK

-84 QYFTPPIGTVFGSKD
+84 QYFTPPIGTAFGDKG

-151 YAGYTYVVEYT
+151 YAGYSYVVEYT
-162 VHHSTAGKHKLAI
+162 VHHSTPGKHKLAI

-203 LRATI
+203 LRAII
-208 SPKKSGYY
+208 SPKESGYY

-232 LNRFECTSL
+232 LNKFICNSAV
-241 GKSTAPASVTI
+241 KSTAPAPVTI

-267 KFVAPATT
+267 KFVAPTTT
-275 ANGQPLTDLKGVK
+275 ANGQPLTNLKGVR
-288 IKRGGQLVADCTDV
+288 ISRSGQNAVYCTDV

-312 NTIPKASKCYYYIT
+312 NTMSEAGMCHYYIT
-326 AYNDEGSSAQA
+326 AYNDEGSSAEA
-337 AGHTWVG
+337 TDHKWVG
-344 LDIPENVGTQPILS
+344 LDIPQNVGTRPILS

-394 SDNRLSLGDLKGSV
+394 SDNRMFLGDLKGSV

-423 PQRYLYQALEG
+423 PQRYLYQALAG
-434 TNASGSSGAIAS
+434 TNASGISDGIVS

-460 EDYTGANINYFW
+460 EDYTGNNINYFW
-472 SYSSAD
+472 AFSSSD
-478 KDGNYNPAV
+478 NGGNNNSTV
-487 GVFMIGA
+487 GCYTVGA
-494 NDGYH
+494 EDEYQ
-499 MCFRSMMNS
+499 MCFSSTMGNFVNMM
-508 FATMTSGK
+508 SGK
-516 IDMKGCDNPTLTF
+516 IDIKGCDNPTLTF
-529 CLKSEATAGT
+529 CLKSGATAGT
-539 FSPYVQTSD
+539 FTPYVQTSD
-548 GIRVYID
+548 GIRVNIE
-555 DIAITAPSEGSTKY
+555 DIAITATSEGSTKY

-578 ANWLQKQKWVQLGFQ
+578 ANWIQKQKWVQFGFL
-593 FADHGSTTEQKVYL
+593 FADLGSTAVQRVYL

-626 VPETIVKGQS
+626 VPETIEKGQS

-649 AVDSYVLKITIGDK
+649 VVDSYVLKITIGDK

-673 LGSFGTHTYPLEINP
+673 LGSFGTHTYPLVINP

-713 NMASADVQFT
+713 NVASADVLFT
-723 LPDLLPAT
+723 SPDLLPAT

-745 WKAPASVRTFVD
+745 WKAPAAVRTFVD

-920 AGAKYFAIHHK
+920 DGAKYFAIHHK
-931 AGAKQNFLFMIDDVT
+931 AGAKQNYLFMIDDVT

-963 TLLTSTTAPTY
+963 TLLASTTAPTY
-974 VDHSAGTADHLYQV
+974 ADYSAGKADHLYQV

-1052 VKK
+1052 FKK

>member
-23 QTVNNQHKGKG
+23 QTINNQHKGKG

-44 ISEKPGKTLQM
+44 ISEKPSKTLQM
-55 APMASAEK
+55 TPM
-63 MTPLASAEK
+63 ASAEK

-84 QYFTPPIGTVFGSKD
+84 QSFTPPIGTVFGSKD

-151 YAGYTYVVEYT
+151 YAGYSYVVEYT
-162 VHHSTAGKHKLAI
+162 VHHSTPGKHKLAI
-175 NWGTAPAAEYMTE
+175 NWGAAPAAEYMTE
-188 TALPETVVPAGSDQV
+188 TALPETVVPAGSVQV

-232 LNRFECTSL
+232 LDKFICNSAV
-241 GKSTAPASVTI
+241 KSMAPAPVTI
-252 SSITPDPTAKLEATI
+252 SSITHDPTAKLEATI

-275 ANGQPLTDLKGVK
+275 ANGQPLTNLKGVR
-288 IKRGGQLVADCTDV
+288 ISRSGQNAVNCTDV

-312 NTIPKASKCYYYIT
+312 NTMTEAGMCYYYIT
-326 AYNDEGSSAQA
+326 AYNDEGESAEA

-621 VTLVN
+621 ATLVN
-626 VPETIVKGQS
+626 VPETIEKGQS
-636 STAAVRVRNYGSQ
+636 RTASVRVRNYGSQ

-699 KVEVIAADDALADN
+699 KVEVIAADDAFADN
-713 NMASADVQFT
+713 NVASADVQFT
-723 LPDLLPAT
+723 SPDLLPAT
-731 DLAVTKTASAQTLA
+731 NLAVTKTASAQTLA

-782 CSGLFDGIPY
+782 CGGLYNGIPY
-792 GSEGTAFAFTVFN
+792 GSENTAFAFTVFN
-805 PYNYDGYDITSN
+805 PYNYDGYNITSDV
-817 YPCAKPKSGTK
+817 PSAKPKSGNK
-828 SLAAFVGLTADKTKI
+828 SLAAFYSLNADKNKI
-843 QPSDDWLISPELS
+843 VPSDNWLISPELS
-856 EKEQEISFWAN
+856 EQKQEISFWAN
-867 NLYIAEGKSV
+867 NLCVPGEDGDYV
-877 WVYPEYFDILYS
+877 HPEYFDILYS
-889 TTDTNTESFVQIGD
+889 TTDTNTESFVQIGE

-920 AGAKYFAIHHK
+920 DGAKYFAIHHK
-931 AGAKQNFLFMIDDVT
+931 AGAKQNYMFMIDDVT

-963 TLLTSTTAPTY
+963 TLLASTTAPTY
-974 VDHSAGTADHLYQV
+974 VDNSAGTTDHLYQV

-1001 TVKGGTSGIV
+1001 TVKDGTSGIV
-1011 TINGQGTNAIQGF
+1011 TINAQGTNAIQGF

>member
-23 QTVNNQHKGKG
+23 QTINNQHKGKG
-34 TLEKVLSNVT
+34 SLEKVLSNVT
-44 ISEKPGKTLQM
+44 ISEKPSETLQM
-55 APMASAEK
+55 APM
-63 MTPLASAEK
+63 ASAEK

-84 QYFTPPIGTVFGSKD
+84 QYFTPPIGTAFGDKG

-151 YAGYTYVVEYT
+151 YAGYSYVVEYT
-162 VHHSTAGKHKLAI
+162 VHHSTPGKHKLAI

-203 LRATI
+203 LRAII
-208 SPKKSGYY
+208 SPKESGYY

-222 TSEAGANSLY
+222 TSEAGAYSLY
-232 LNRFECTSL
+232 LNKFICNSAV
-241 GKSTAPASVTI
+241 KSTAPAPVTI

-267 KFVAPATT
+267 KFVAPTTT
-275 ANGQPLTDLKGVK
+275 ANGQPLTNLKGVR
-288 IKRGGQLVADCTDV
+288 ISRSGQNAVYCTDV

-312 NTIPKASKCYYYIT
+312 NSMSKAGMCYYYIT
-326 AYNDEGSSAQA
+326 AYNDDGESAEA

-344 LDIPENVGTQPILS
+344 LDIPENVGTRPILS
-358 IPSEGKVNLS
+358 IPSEGKLNLS
-368 WDAFGPANG
+368 WDAFGPENG

-394 SDNRLSLGDLKGSV
+394 SDNRMFLGDLKASV
-408 KGATSF
+408 KGATSL
-414 TYDMATEEG
+414 TYDVATEEG
-423 PQRYLYQALEG
+423 PQQYLYQALKG
-434 TNASGSSGAIAS
+434 TNASGSSAAIAS

-460 EDYTGANINYFW
+460 EDYTGDNINYFW
-472 SYSSAD
+472 AFSSSD
-478 KDGNYNPAV
+478 NGGNNNSTV
-487 GVFMIGA
+487 GCYTVGA
-494 NDGYH
+494 EDEYQ
-499 MCFRSMMNS
+499 MCFSSTMGNFVNMM
-508 FATMTSGK
+508 SGK
-516 IDMKGCDNPTLTF
+516 IDIKGCDNPTLTF
-529 CLKSEATAGT
+529 CLKSGATVGT
-539 FSPYVQTSD
+539 FTPYVQTSD
-548 GIRVYID
+548 GIRVNIE
-555 DIAITAPSEGSTKY
+555 DIAITATSEGLTKY

-578 ANWLQKQKWVQLGFQ
+578 ANWIQKQKWVQFGFL
-593 FADHGSTTEQKVYL
+593 FADLGSTAVQRVYL

-621 VTLVN
+621 ATLVN
-626 VPETIVKGQS
+626 VPETIEKGQS

-673 LGSFGTHTYPLEINP
+673 LGSFGTHTYPFEINP

-699 KVEVIAADDALADN
+699 KVEVIAADDALVDN

-723 LPDLLPAT
+723 SPDLLPAT

-745 WKAPASVRTFVD
+745 WKAPAAVRTFVD
-757 SFEQETDWATS
+757 SFEQEPDWATS

-920 AGAKYFAIHHK
+920 DGAKYFAIHHK
-931 AGAKQNFLFMIDDVT
+931 AGAKQNYLFMIDDVT

-963 TLLTSTTAPTY
+963 TLLASTTAPTY
-974 VDHSAGTADHLYQV
+974 ADYSAGKADHLYQV

-1001 TVKGGTSGIV
+1001 TVKDGTSGIV
-1011 TINGQGTNAIQGF
+1011 TINGQGTNAVQGF
-1024 YTIDGKKLQQPIKGI
+1024 YTIDGKKLLQPVKGI

-1052 VKK
+1052 FKK

>member
-12 GALLVSSPLSA
+12 GALLVSSPLGA

-44 ISEKPGKTLQM
+44 ISEKPSKTLQM
-55 APMASAEK
+55 APM
-63 MTPLASAEK
+63 ASAEK

-84 QYFTPPIGTVFGSKD
+84 QYFTPPIGTAFGDKG

-151 YAGYTYVVEYT
+151 YAGYSYVVEYT
-162 VHHSTAGKHKLAI
+162 VHHSTPGKHKLAI

-203 LRATI
+203 LRAII
-208 SPKKSGYY
+208 SPKESGYY

-232 LNRFECTSL
+232 LNKFICNSAV
-241 GKSTAPASVTI
+241 KSTAPAPVTI

-267 KFVAPATT
+267 KFVAPTTT
-275 ANGQPLTDLKGVK
+275 ANGQPLINLKGVK
-288 IKRGGQLVADCTDV
+288 IKRDGQQVADCTDV

-312 NTIPKASKCYYYIT
+312 NTMSEAGMCHYDIT
-326 AYNDEGSSAQA
+326 AYNDEGSSAEA
-337 AGHTWVG
+337 TDHKWVG
-344 LDIPENVGTQPILS
+344 LDIPQNVGTRPILS

-394 SDNRLSLGDLKGSV
+394 SDNRMFLGDLKGSV

-423 PQRYLYQALEG
+423 PQRYLYQALAG
-434 TNASGSSGAIAS
+434 TNASGISDGIVS

-460 EDYTGANINYFW
+460 EDYTGNNINYFW
-472 SYSSAD
+472 AFSSSD
-478 KDGNYNPAV
+478 NGGNNNSTV
-487 GVFMIGA
+487 GCYTVGA
-494 NDGYH
+494 EDEYQ
-499 MCFRSMMNS
+499 MCFSSTMGNFVNMM
-508 FATMTSGK
+508 SGK
-516 IDMKGCDNPTLTF
+516 IDIKGCDNPTLTF
-529 CLKSEATAGT
+529 CLKSGATAGT
-539 FSPYVQTSD
+539 FTPYVQTSD
-548 GIRVYID
+548 GIRVNIE
-555 DIAITAPSEGSTKY
+555 DIAITATSEGSTKY

-578 ANWLQKQKWVQLGFQ
+578 ANWIQKQKWVQFGFL
-593 FADHGSTTEQKVYL
+593 FADLGSTAVQRVYL

-621 VTLVN
+621 ATLVN
-626 VPETIVKGQS
+626 VPETIEKGQS

-673 LGSFGTHTYPLEINP
+673 LGSFGTHTYPFEINP

-699 KVEVIAADDALADN
+699 KVEVIAADDALVDN

-723 LPDLLPAT
+723 SPDLLPAT

-745 WKAPASVRTFVD
+745 WKAPAAVRTFVD

-920 AGAKYFAIHHK
+920 DGAKYFAIHHK
-931 AGAKQNFLFMIDDVT
+931 AGAKQNYLFMIDDVT

-963 TLLTSTTAPTY
+963 TLLASTTAPTY
-974 VDHSAGTADHLYQV
+974 ADYSAGKADHLYQV

-1001 TVKGGTSGIV
+1001 TVKDGTSGIV
-1011 TINGQGTNAIQGF
+1011 TINGQGTNAVQGF
-1024 YTIDGKKLQQPIKGI
+1024 YTIDGKKLLQPVKGI

-1052 VKK
+1052 FKK

>member
-23 QTVNNQHKGKG
+23 QTINNQHKGKG

-44 ISEKPGKTLQM
+44 ISEKPSKTLQM
-55 APMASAEK
+55 APMASV
-63 MTPLASAEK
+63 EK

-84 QYFTPPIGTVFGSKD
+84 QYFTPPIGTAFGDKG

-129 AVQLYTDKNK
+129 AVQLCTDKNK

-151 YAGYTYVVEYT
+151 YAGYSYVVEYT
-162 VHHSTAGKHKLAI
+162 VHHSTPGKHKLAI
-175 NWGTAPAAEYMTE
+175 NWGTAPAAEYMAE
-188 TALPETVVPAGSDQV
+188 TALPETVVPAGTDYR
-203 LRATI
+203 LTTTI
-208 SPKKSGYY
+208 SPKESGYY

-232 LNRFECTSL
+232 LNKFICNSAV
-241 GKSTAPASVTI
+241 KSTAPAPVTI

-267 KFVAPATT
+267 KFVAPTTT
-275 ANGQPLTDLKGVK
+275 ANGQPLTNLKGVR
-288 IKRGGQLVADCTDV
+288 ISRSGQNAVYCTDV

-312 NTIPKASKCYYYIT
+312 NSMSKAGMCYYYIT
-326 AYNDEGSSAQA
+326 AYNDDGESAEA

-344 LDIPENVGTQPILS
+344 LDIPENVGTRPILS

-394 SDNRLSLGDLKGSV
+394 SDNRMFLGDLKGSV

-423 PQRYLYQALEG
+423 PQRYLYQALAG
-434 TNASGSSGAIAS
+434 TNASGISDGIVS

-460 EDYTGANINYFW
+460 EDYTGNNINYFW
-472 SYSSAD
+472 AFSSSD
-478 KDGNYNPAV
+478 NGGNNNSTV
-487 GVFMIGA
+487 GCYTVGA
-494 NDGYH
+494 EDEYQ
-499 MCFRSMMNS
+499 MCFSSTMGNFVNMM
-508 FATMTSGK
+508 SGK
-516 IDMKGCDNPTLTF
+516 IDIKGCDNPTLTF
-529 CLKSEATAGT
+529 CLKSGATAGT
-539 FSPYVQTSD
+539 FTPYVQTSD
-548 GIRVYID
+548 GIRVNIE
-555 DIAITAPSEGSTKY
+555 DIAITATSEGSTKY

-578 ANWLQKQKWVQLGFQ
+578 ANWIQKQKWVQFGFL
-593 FADHGSTTEQKVYL
+593 FADLGSTAVQRVYL

-621 VTLVN
+621 ATLVN
-626 VPETIVKGQS
+626 VPETIEKGQS

-673 LGSFGTHTYPLEINP
+673 LGSFGTHTYPFEINP

-699 KVEVIAADDALADN
+699 KVEVIAADDALVDN

-723 LPDLLPAT
+723 SPDLLPAT

-745 WKAPASVRTFVD
+745 WKAPAAVRTFVD
-757 SFEQETDWATS
+757 SFEQEPDWATS

-920 AGAKYFAIHHK
+920 DGAKYFAIHHK
-931 AGAKQNFLFMIDDVT
+931 AGAKQNYLFMIDDVT

-963 TLLTSTTAPTY
+963 TLLASTTAPTY
-974 VDHSAGTADHLYQV
+974 ADYSAGKADHLYQV

-1052 VKK
+1052 FKK

>member
-23 QTVNNQHKGKG
+23 QTINNQHKGKG
-34 TLEKVLSNVT
+34 SLEKVLSNVT
-44 ISEKPGKTLQM
+44 ISEKPSETLQM
-55 APMASAEK
+55 AQM
-63 MTPLASAEK
+63 ASAEK

-84 QYFTPPIGTVFGSKD
+84 QYFTPPIGTAFGDKG

-151 YAGYTYVVEYT
+151 YAGYSYVVEYT
-162 VHHSTAGKHKLAI
+162 VHHSTPGKHKLAI

-203 LRATI
+203 LRAII
-208 SPKKSGYY
+208 SPKESGYY

-232 LNRFECTSL
+232 LNKFICNSAV
-241 GKSTAPASVTI
+241 KSTAPAPVTI

-267 KFVAPATT
+267 KFVAPTTT
-275 ANGQPLTDLKGVK
+275 ANGQPLINLKGVK
-288 IKRGGQLVADCTDV
+288 IKRDGQQVADCTDV

-312 NTIPKASKCYYYIT
+312 NTMSEAGMCHYYIT
-326 AYNDEGSSAQA
+326 AYNDEGSSAEA
-337 AGHTWVG
+337 TDHKWVG
-344 LDIPENVGTQPILS
+344 LDIPQNVGTRPILS

-394 SDNRLSLGDLKGSV
+394 SDNRMFLGDLKGSV

-423 PQRYLYQALEG
+423 PQRYLYQALAG
-434 TNASGSSGAIAS
+434 TNASGISDGIVS

-460 EDYTGANINYFW
+460 EDYTGNNINYFW
-472 SYSSAD
+472 AFSSSD
-478 KDGNYNPAV
+478 NGGNNNSTV
-487 GVFMIGA
+487 GCYTVGA
-494 NDGYH
+494 EDEYQ
-499 MCFRSMMNS
+499 MCFSSTMGNFVNMM
-508 FATMTSGK
+508 SGK
-516 IDMKGCDNPTLTF
+516 IDIKGCDNPTLTF
-529 CLKSEATAGT
+529 CLKSGATAGT
-539 FSPYVQTSD
+539 FTPYVQTSD
-548 GIRVYID
+548 GIRVNIE
-555 DIAITAPSEGSTKY
+555 DIAMTATSEGWIKY

-578 ANWLQKQKWVQLGFQ
+578 ANWIQKQKWVQFGFY
-593 FADHGSTTEQKVYL
+593 FADLGSTTEQKVYL

-626 VPETIVKGQS
+626 VPETIEKGQS

-699 KVEVIAADDALADN
+699 KVEVIAADDALVDN

-723 LPDLLPAT
+723 SPDLLPAT

-745 WKAPASVRTFVD
+745 WKAPAAVRTFVD
-757 SFEQETDWATS
+757 SFEQEPDWATS

-805 PYNYDGYDITSN
+805 PYNYDGYDITST
-817 YPCAKPKSGTK
+817 YPCTKPKSGNK
-828 SLAAFVGLTADKTKI
+828 SLAAFVGLTADKNKI
-843 QPSDDWLISPELS
+843 QPSDNWLISPELS

-867 NLYIAEGKSV
+867 NLYIAGEYSV
-877 WVYPEYFDILYS
+877 SVYPEYFDILYS

-903 TYTQESGTW
+903 TYTQQSGTW

-920 AGAKYFAIHHK
+920 DGAKYFAIHHK
-931 AGAKQNFLFMIDDVT
+931 AGAKQNYLFMIDDVT

-963 TLLTSTTAPTY
+963 TLLASTTAPTY
-974 VDHSAGTADHLYQV
+974 ADYSAGKADHLYQV

-1001 TVKGGTSGIV
+1001 TVKDGTSGIV
-1011 TINGQGTNAIQGF
+1011 TINGQGTNAVQGF
-1024 YTIDGKKLQQPIKGI
+1024 YTIDGKKLQQPVNGI

-1052 VKK
+1052 FKK

>member
-12 GALLVSSPLSA
+12 GALLVSSPLGA

-44 ISEKPGKTLQM
+44 ISEKPSKTFQM
-55 APMASAEK
+55 APM
-63 MTPLASAEK
+63 ASAEK

-84 QYFTPPIGTVFGSKD
+84 QYFTPPIGTAFGDKG

-108 ANNDAVDQGTFMKET
+108 ANNDAVDQGTYMKET

-129 AVQLYTDKNK
+129 AVQLYADKNK

-151 YAGYTYVVEYT
+151 YAGYSYVVEYT
-162 VHHSTAGKHKLAI
+162 VHHSTPGKHKLAI

-203 LRATI
+203 LRVTI
-208 SPKKSGYY
+208 SPKESAYY

-232 LNRFECTSL
+232 LNKFICNSAV
-241 GKSTAPASVTI
+241 KSTAPAPVTI
-252 SSITPDPTAKLEATI
+252 SSITHDPTAKLEATI

-275 ANGQPLTDLKGVK
+275 ASGQPLTNLKGVR
-288 IKRGGQLVADCTDV
+288 ISRQGQHVDYCTDV

-312 NTIPKASKCYYYIT
+312 NTMTEAGMCYYYIT
-326 AYNDEGSSAQA
+326 AYNDEGSSAEA

-358 IPSEGKVNLS
+358 IPSEGKLNLS
-368 WDAFGPANG
+368 WDAFGAENG

-386 YNVYDIIV
+386 YKVYDLNV
-394 SDNRLSLGDLKGSV
+394 SGSHLSLGDLKGSV

-414 TYDMATEEG
+414 TYDAATEEG
-423 PQRYLYQALEG
+423 PQRHLYQALMG
-434 TNASGSSGAIAS
+434 TNASGSSAAIAS

-460 EDYTGANINYFW
+460 EDYTEGNINYFW
-472 SYSSAD
+472 SYRSAD

-487 GVFMIGA
+487 GISMVGA
-494 NDGYH
+494 NDEYQ
-499 MCFRSMMNS
+499 MCFRSMMNGL
-508 FATMTSGK
+508 TVLTSGK
-516 IDMKGCDNPTLTF
+516 IDIKGCDNPTLTF
-529 CLKSEATAGT
+529 CLKSEATAGVLSLSVRT
-539 FSPYVQTSD
+539 
-548 GIRVYID
+548 
-555 DIAITAPSEGSTKY
+555 SEGIVYGFDNIDITSLSEGWTKFT
-569 IYDLNACLG
+569 YDLNACLG
-578 ANWLQKQKWVQLGFQ
+578 ANWIQKQKWVQFDFVFGDL
-593 FADHGSTTEQKVYL
+593 GSTTEQKVYL

-621 VTLVN
+621 ATLVN
-626 VPETIVKGQS
+626 VPETIEKGQS
-636 STAAVRVRNYGSQ
+636 RTASVRVRNYGSQ

-713 NMASADVQFT
+713 NVASADVQFT
-723 LPDLLPAT
+723 SPDLLPAT

-757 SFEQETDWATS
+757 NFEQETDWATS

-782 CSGLFDGIPY
+782 CGGLYNSIPY

-920 AGAKYFAIHHK
+920 DGAKYFAIHHK
-931 AGAKQNFLFMIDDVT
+931 AGAKQNYLFMIDDVT

-963 TLLTSTTAPTY
+963 TLLASTTAPTY
-974 VDHSAGTADHLYQV
+974 ADYSAGKADHLYQV

-1001 TVKGGTSGIV
+1001 TVKDGTSGIV
-1011 TINGQGTNAIQGF
+1011 TINGQGTNAVQGF

-1052 VKK
+1052 FKK

>member
-12 GALLVSSPLSA
+12 GALLVSSPLGA

-44 ISEKPGKTLQM
+44 IGEKPSKTLQTV
-55 APMASAEK
+55 PV
-63 MTPLASAEK
+63 ASAEK

-84 QYFTPPIGTVFGSKD
+84 QYFTPPVGTTFGDKG

-108 ANNDAVDQGTFMKET
+108 ANNDAVDQGTYMKET

-139 ADDWFISPALAL
+139 ADDWFISPAIAL
-151 YAGYTYVVEYT
+151 YAGYSYVVEYT
-162 VHHSTAGKHKLAI
+162 VHHSTPGKHKLAI

-203 LRATI
+203 LRVTI
-208 SPKKSGYY
+208 SPKESAYY

-232 LNRFECTSL
+232 LNKFICNSAVR
-241 GKSTAPASVTI
+241 STVPAPVTI
-252 SSITPDPTAKLEATI
+252 SSITHDPTAKLEATI

-275 ANGQPLTDLKGVK
+275 VSGQPLTNLKGVR
-288 IKRGGQLVADCTDV
+288 ISRQGQHVDYCTDV

-312 NTIPKASKCYYYIT
+312 NTMTKAGMCYYYIT
-326 AYNDEGSSAQA
+326 AYNDDGESAEA

-344 LDIPENVGTQPILS
+344 LDIPENVGIRPILS
-358 IPSEGKVNLS
+358 IPSEGKLNLS

-386 YNVYDIIV
+386 YQVYDIIV
-394 SDNRLSLGDLKGSV
+394 SGNRWYLGDLKGSV
-408 KGATSF
+408 KGSTSF
-414 TYDMATEEG
+414 TFDAATEEG
-423 PQRYLYQALEG
+423 PQQYFYQALVG
-434 TNASGSSGAIAS
+434 TNASGSSDAIVS

-460 EDYTGANINYFW
+460 EDYTEGNINYFW
-472 SYSSAD
+472 SYNISD
-478 KDGNYNPAV
+478 NG
-487 GVFMIGA
+487 GVSMVGA
-494 NDGYH
+494 NDDYQ
-499 MCFRSMMNS
+499 MCFRSMTNN
-508 FATMTSGK
+508 FAAMTSGK
-516 IDMKGCDNPTLTF
+516 IDIKGCDNPTLTF
-529 CLKSEATAGT
+529 FLKSEATAGT
-539 FSPYVQTSD
+539 FTPYVQTSD
-548 GIRVYID
+548 GVCVYLD
-555 DIAITAPSEGSTKY
+555 EIAMTAPSDGWTKY

-578 ANWLQKQKWVQLGFQ
+578 ANWIQKQKWVQFGFH
-593 FADHGSTTEQKVYL
+593 FADLGSTTEQKVYL

-621 VTLVN
+621 ATLVN
-626 VPETIVKGQS
+626 VPETIEKGQS
-636 STAAVRVRNYGSQ
+636 HTAAVRVRNYGSQ
-649 AVDSYVLKITIGDK
+649 AVNSYVLKITIGDK
-663 EVLNETKNST
+663 EVLNETKNSK
-673 LGSFGTHTYPLEINP
+673 LISFGTHTYPLEISP

-713 NMASADVQFT
+713 NVASADVQFT
-723 LPDLLPAT
+723 SPDLLPAT

-782 CSGLFDGIPY
+782 CSGLYNGIAY
-792 GSEGTAFAFTVFN
+792 GSENTAFAFTVFN
-805 PYNYDGYDITSN
+805 PYNYGGYNITSDF
-817 YPCAKPKSGTK
+817 PCTKPKSGNK
-828 SLAAFVGLTADKTKI
+828 SLAAFYSFTADMNKI
-843 QPSDDWLISPELS
+843 VPSDNWLISPELS
-856 EKEQEISFWAN
+856 EQKQEISFWAN
-867 NLYIAEGKSV
+867 NLYVVDEDKEH
-877 WVYPEYFDILYS
+877 VYPEYFDILYS
-889 TTDTNTESFVQIGD
+889 TTDTNTESFVQIGE
-903 TYTQESGTW
+903 TYTQENGTW

-920 AGAKYFAIHHK
+920 DGAKYFAIHHK

-963 TLLTSTTAPTY
+963 TLLASTTAPTY
-974 VDHSAGTADHLYQV
+974 VDNSAGTADHLYQV

-1001 TVKGGTSGIV
+1001 TVKDGTSGIV
-1011 TINGQGTNAIQGF
+1011 TINAQGTNAIQGF
-1024 YTIDGKKLQQPIKGI
+1024 YTIDGKKLQQPVKGI

>member
-23 QTVNNQHKGKG
+23 QTINNQHKGKG
-34 TLEKVLSNVT
+34 SLEKVLSNVT
-44 ISEKPGKTLQM
+44 ISEKPSETLQM
-55 APMASAEK
+55 APM
-63 MTPLASAEK
+63 ASAEK

-84 QYFTPPIGTVFGSKD
+84 QYFTPPIGTTFGDKG

-108 ANNDAVDQGTFMKET
+108 ANNDAVDQGTYMKET

-129 AVQLYTDKNK
+129 AVQLYADKNK
-139 ADDWFISPALAL
+139 ADDWFISPALVL
-151 YAGYTYVVEYT
+151 YAGYSYVVEYT
-162 VHHSTAGKHKLAI
+162 VHHSTPGKHKLAI

-208 SPKKSGYY
+208 SPKESAYY

-232 LNRFECTSL
+232 LNKFICNSAVW
-241 GKSTAPASVTI
+241 STAPAPVTI

-267 KFVAPATT
+267 KFVAPTTT
-275 ANGQPLTDLKGVK
+275 ANGQPLINLKGVK
-288 IKRGGQLVADCTDV
+288 IKRDGQQVADCTDV

-312 NTIPKASKCYYYIT
+312 NTMSEAGICHYYIT
-326 AYNDEGSSAQA
+326 AYNDEGSSAEA
-337 AGHTWVG
+337 TDHKWVG
-344 LDIPENVGTQPILS
+344 LDIPQNVGTRPILS

-394 SDNRLSLGDLKGSV
+394 SDNRMFLGDLKGSV

-423 PQRYLYQALEG
+423 PQRYLYQALAG
-434 TNASGSSGAIAS
+434 TNDSGSSDAIAS

-460 EDYTGANINYFW
+460 EDYTGGNINYFW
-472 SYSSAD
+472 SYNISD
-478 KDGNYNPAV
+478 KGGNNNPAV
-487 GVFMIGA
+487 GVSMVGA
-494 NDGYH
+494 NDDYQ
-499 MCFRSMMNS
+499 MSFRSTMGNFVNMM
-508 FATMTSGK
+508 SGK
-516 IDMKGCDNPTLTF
+516 IDVKGCDNPTLTF
-529 CLKSEATAGT
+529 FLKSEATAGT
-539 FSPYVQTSD
+539 FTPYVQTSD
-548 GIRVYID
+548 GIRVNIE
-555 DIAITAPSEGSTKY
+555 DIAITATSEGSTKY

-578 ANWLQKQKWVQLGFQ
+578 ANWIQKQKWVQFGFL
-593 FADHGSTTEQKVYL
+593 FADLGSTAVQRVYL

-621 VTLVN
+621 ATLVN
-626 VPETIVKGQS
+626 VPETIEKGQS

-673 LGSFGTHTYPLEINP
+673 LGSFGTHTYPFEINP

-699 KVEVIAADDALADN
+699 KVEVIAADDALAEN

-723 LPDLLPAT
+723 SPDLLPAT

-757 SFEQETDWATS
+757 SFEQEPDWATS

-782 CSGLFDGIPY
+782 CGGLFDGIPY

-889 TTDTNTESFVQIGD
+889 TTDTNTESFVQIGE

-920 AGAKYFAIHHK
+920 DGAKYFAIHHK
-931 AGAKQNFLFMIDDVT
+931 AGAKQNYLFMIDDIT

-974 VDHSAGTADHLYQV
+974 VDNSAGTADHLYQV

-1001 TVKGGTSGIV
+1001 TVKDGTSGIV
-1011 TINGQGTNAIQGF
+1011 TINGQGSNAVQGF

-1052 VKK
+1052 FKK

>member
-23 QTVNNQHKGKG
+23 QTINNQHKGKG
-34 TLEKVLSNVT
+34 SLEKVLSNVT
-44 ISEKPGKTLQM
+44 ISEKPSETLQM
-55 APMASAEK
+55 APM
-63 MTPLASAEK
+63 ASAEK

-84 QYFTPPIGTVFGSKD
+84 QYFTPPIGTAFGDKG

-151 YAGYTYVVEYT
+151 YAGYSYVVEYT
-162 VHHSTAGKHKLAI
+162 VHHSTPGKHKLAI

-203 LRATI
+203 LRAII
-208 SPKKSGYY
+208 SPKESGYY

-232 LNRFECTSL
+232 LNKFICNSAV
-241 GKSTAPASVTI
+241 KSTAPAPVTI

-267 KFVAPATT
+267 KFVAPTTT
-275 ANGQPLTDLKGVK
+275 ANGQPLINLKGVK
-288 IKRGGQLVADCTDV
+288 IKRDGQQVADCTDV

-312 NTIPKASKCYYYIT
+312 NTMSEAGMCHYYIT
-326 AYNDEGSSAQA
+326 AYNDEGSSAEA
-337 AGHTWVG
+337 TDHKWVG
-344 LDIPENVGTQPILS
+344 LDIPQNVGTRPILS

-394 SDNRLSLGDLKGSV
+394 SDNRMFLGDLKGSV

-423 PQRYLYQALEG
+423 PQRYLYQALAG
-434 TNASGSSGAIAS
+434 TNASGISDGIVS

-460 EDYTGANINYFW
+460 EDYTGNNINYFW
-472 SYSSAD
+472 AFSSSD
-478 KDGNYNPAV
+478 NGGNNNSTV
-487 GVFMIGA
+487 GCYTVGA
-494 NDGYH
+494 EDEYQ
-499 MCFRSMMNS
+499 MCFSSTMGNFVNMM
-508 FATMTSGK
+508 SGK
-516 IDMKGCDNPTLTF
+516 IDIKGCDNPTLTF
-529 CLKSEATAGT
+529 CLKSGATAGT
-539 FSPYVQTSD
+539 FTPYVQTSD
-548 GIRVYID
+548 GIRVNIE
-555 DIAITAPSEGSTKY
+555 DIAITATSEGSTKY

-578 ANWLQKQKWVQLGFQ
+578 ANWIQKQKWVQFGFL
-593 FADHGSTTEQKVYL
+593 FADLGSTAVQRVYL
-607 DDISIADQKAVDLA
+607 DDISIADQKTVDLA

-745 WKAPASVRTFVD
+745 WKAPAAVRTYVD

-782 CSGLFDGIPY
+782 CGGLYNGIPY

-805 PYNYDGYDITSN
+805 PYNYDGYDITSGV
-817 YPCAKPKSGTK
+817 PSTKPKSGNK
-828 SLAAFVGLTADKTKI
+828 SLAAFYGLTADKNKI
-843 QPSDDWLISPELS
+843 QPSDNWLISPELS
-856 EKEQEISFWAN
+856 EQKQEISFWAN
-867 NLYIAEGKSV
+867 NLYQADKNGESV
-877 WVYPEYFDILYS
+877 YSEYFDILYS

-920 AGAKYFAIHHK
+920 DGAKYFAIHHK
-931 AGAKQNFLFMIDDVT
+931 AGAKQNYLFMIDDVT

-1052 VKK
+1052 MKK

>member
-23 QTVNNQHKGKG
+23 QTINNQHKGKG
-34 TLEKVLSNVT
+34 SLEKVLSNVT
-44 ISEKPGKTLQM
+44 ISEKPSETRQM
-55 APMASAEK
+55 APM
-63 MTPLASAEK
+63 ASAEK

-84 QYFTPPIGTVFGSKD
+84 QYFTPPIGTAFGDKG

-151 YAGYTYVVEYT
+151 YAGYSYVVEYT
-162 VHHSTAGKHKLAI
+162 VHHSTPGKHKLAI

-203 LRATI
+203 LRAII
-208 SPKKSGYY
+208 SPKESGYY

-232 LNRFECTSL
+232 LNKFICNSAV
-241 GKSTAPASVTI
+241 KSTAPAPVTI

-267 KFVAPATT
+267 KFVAPTTT
-275 ANGQPLTDLKGVK
+275 ANGQPLINLKGVK
-288 IKRGGQLVADCTDV
+288 IKRDGQQVADCTDV

-312 NTIPKASKCYYYIT
+312 NTMSEAGMCHYYIT
-326 AYNDEGSSAQA
+326 AYNDEGSSAEA
-337 AGHTWVG
+337 TDHKWVG
-344 LDIPENVGTQPILS
+344 LDIPQNVGTRPILS

-394 SDNRLSLGDLKGSV
+394 SDNRMFLGDLKGSV

-423 PQRYLYQALEG
+423 PQRYLYQALAG
-434 TNASGSSGAIAS
+434 TNASGISDGIVS

-460 EDYTGANINYFW
+460 EDYTGNNINYFW
-472 SYSSAD
+472 AFSSSD
-478 KDGNYNPAV
+478 NGGNNNSTV
-487 GVFMIGA
+487 GCYTVGA
-494 NDGYH
+494 EDEYQ
-499 MCFRSMMNS
+499 MCFSSTMGNFVNMM
-508 FATMTSGK
+508 SGK
-516 IDMKGCDNPTLTF
+516 IDIKGCDNPTLTF
-529 CLKSEATAGT
+529 CLKSGATAGT
-539 FSPYVQTSD
+539 FTPYVQTSD
-548 GIRVYID
+548 GIRVNIE
-555 DIAITAPSEGSTKY
+555 DIAITATSEGSTKY

-578 ANWLQKQKWVQLGFQ
+578 ANWIQKQKWVQFGFL
-593 FADHGSTTEQKVYL
+593 FADLGSTAVQRVYL

-621 VTLVN
+621 ATLVN
-626 VPETIVKGQS
+626 VPETIEKGQS

-673 LGSFGTHTYPLEINP
+673 LGSFGTHTYPFEINP

-699 KVEVIAADDALADN
+699 KVEVIAADDALVDN

-723 LPDLLPAT
+723 SPDLLPAT

-745 WKAPASVRTFVD
+745 WKAPAAVRTFVD

-805 PYNYDGYDITSN
+805 PYNYDGYDITSGV
-817 YPCAKPKSGTK
+817 PSTKPKSGNK
-828 SLAAFVGLTADKTKI
+828 SLAAFYGLTADKNKI
-843 QPSDDWLISPELS
+843 QPSDNWLISPELS
-856 EKEQEISFWAN
+856 EQKQEISFWAN
-867 NLYIAEGKSV
+867 NLYQADKNGESV
-877 WVYPEYFDILYS
+877 YSEYFDILYS

-920 AGAKYFAIHHK
+920 DGAKYFAIHHK

-996 ESLPV
+996 ESMPV

-1011 TINGQGTNAIQGF
+1011 TINSQGTNAVQGF

-1052 VKK
+1052 FKK

>member
-44 ISEKPGKTLQM
+44 ITEKPSKTLQM
-55 APMASAEK
+55 APM
-63 MTPLASAEK
+63 ASAEK

-84 QYFTPPIGTVFGSKD
+84 QYFTPPIGTTFGDKG

-129 AVQLYTDKNK
+129 AVQLYADKNK
-139 ADDWFISPALAL
+139 ADDWFISPALVL
-151 YAGYTYVVEYT
+151 YAGYSYVVEYT
-162 VHHSTAGKHKLAI
+162 VHHSTPGKHKLAI
-175 NWGTAPAAEYMTE
+175 NWGAAPAAEYMTE

-203 LRATI
+203 LRVTI
-208 SPKKSGYY
+208 SPKESAYY

-232 LNRFECTSL
+232 LDKFICNSAV
-241 GKSTAPASVTI
+241 KSMAPAPVTI
-252 SSITPDPTAKLEATI
+252 SSITHDPTAKLEATI
-267 KFVAPATT
+267 KFVAPTTT
-275 ANGQPLTDLKGVK
+275 ANGQPLINLKGVK
-288 IKRGGQLVADCTDV
+288 IKRDGQQVADCTDV

-312 NTIPKASKCYYYIT
+312 NTMSKAGMCHYYIT
-326 AYNDEGSSAQA
+326 AYNDEGSSAEA
-337 AGHTWVG
+337 TDHKWVG
-344 LDIPENVGTQPILS
+344 LDIPQNVGTRPILS

-394 SDNRLSLGDLKGSV
+394 SDNRMFLGDLKGSV

-423 PQRYLYQALEG
+423 PQRYLYQALAG
-434 TNASGSSGAIAS
+434 INASGISDGIVS

-460 EDYTGANINYFW
+460 EDYTGNNINYFW
-472 SYSSAD
+472 AFSSSD
-478 KDGNYNPAV
+478 NGGNNNSTV
-487 GVFMIGA
+487 GCYTVGA
-494 NDGYH
+494 EDEYQ
-499 MCFRSMMNS
+499 MCFSSTMGNFVNMM
-508 FATMTSGK
+508 SGK
-516 IDMKGCDNPTLTF
+516 IDIKGCDNPTLTF
-529 CLKSEATAGT
+529 CLKSGATAGT
-539 FSPYVQTSD
+539 FTPYVQTSD
-548 GIRVYID
+548 GIRVNIE
-555 DIAITAPSEGSTKY
+555 DIAITATSEGSTKY

-578 ANWLQKQKWVQLGFQ
+578 ANWIQKQKWVQFGFL
-593 FADHGSTTEQKVYL
+593 FADLGSTAVQRVYL

-621 VTLVN
+621 ATLVN
-626 VPETIVKGQS
+626 VPETIEKGQS

-673 LGSFGTHTYPLEINP
+673 LGSFGTHTYPFEINP

-699 KVEVIAADDALADN
+699 KVEVIAADDALVDN

-723 LPDLLPAT
+723 SPDLLPAT

-745 WKAPASVRTFVD
+745 WKAPAAVRTFVD

-920 AGAKYFAIHHK
+920 DGAKYFAIHHK
-931 AGAKQNFLFMIDDVT
+931 AGAKQNYLFMIDDVT

-963 TLLTSTTAPTY
+963 TLLASTTAPTY
-974 VDHSAGTADHLYQV
+974 ADYSAGKADHLYQV

-1001 TVKGGTSGIV
+1001 TVKDDTSGIV
-1011 TINGQGTNAIQGF
+1011 TINGQGTNAVQGF
-1024 YTIDGKKLQQPIKGI
+1024 YTIDGKKLLQPVKGI

>member
-23 QTVNNQHKGKG
+23 QTINNQHKGKG

-44 ISEKPGKTLQM
+44 ISEKPSKTLQM
-55 APMASAEK
+55 APMASV
-63 MTPLASAEK
+63 EK

-84 QYFTPPIGTVFGSKD
+84 QYFTPPIGTAFGDKG

-151 YAGYTYVVEYT
+151 YAGYSYVVEYT
-162 VHHSTAGKHKLAI
+162 VHHSTPGKHKLAI

-203 LRATI
+203 LRAII
-208 SPKKSGYY
+208 SPKESGYY

-232 LNRFECTSL
+232 LNKFICNSAV
-241 GKSTAPASVTI
+241 KSTAPAPVTI

-267 KFVAPATT
+267 KFVAPTTT
-275 ANGQPLTDLKGVK
+275 ANGQPLINLKGVK
-288 IKRGGQLVADCTDV
+288 IKRDGQQVADCTDV

-312 NTIPKASKCYYYIT
+312 NTMSEAGMCHYYIT
-326 AYNDEGSSAQA
+326 AYNDEGSSAEA
-337 AGHTWVG
+337 TDHKWVG
-344 LDIPENVGTQPILS
+344 LDIPQNVGTRPILS

-394 SDNRLSLGDLKGSV
+394 SDNRMFLGDLKGSV

-423 PQRYLYQALEG
+423 PQRYLYQALAG
-434 TNASGSSGAIAS
+434 TNASGISDGIVS

-460 EDYTGANINYFW
+460 EDYTGNNINYFW
-472 SYSSAD
+472 AFSSSD
-478 KDGNYNPAV
+478 NGGNNNSTV
-487 GVFMIGA
+487 GCYTVGA
-494 NDGYH
+494 EDEYQ
-499 MCFRSMMNS
+499 MCFSSTMGNFVNMM
-508 FATMTSGK
+508 SGK
-516 IDMKGCDNPTLTF
+516 IDIKGCDNPTLTF
-529 CLKSEATAGT
+529 CLKSGATAGT
-539 FSPYVQTSD
+539 FTPYVQTID
-548 GIRVYID
+548 GIRVNIE
-555 DIAITAPSEGSTKY
+555 DIAITATSEGSTKY

-578 ANWLQKQKWVQLGFQ
+578 ANWIQKQKWVQFGFL
-593 FADHGSTTEQKVYL
+593 FADLGSTAVQRVYL

-621 VTLVN
+621 ATLVN
-626 VPETIVKGQS
+626 VPETIEKGQS

-673 LGSFGTHTYPLEINP
+673 LGSFGTHTYPFEINP

-699 KVEVIAADDALADN
+699 KVEVIAADDALVDN

-723 LPDLLPAT
+723 SPDLLPAT
-731 DLAVTKTASAQTLA
+731 DLAVTKTVSAQTLA
-745 WKAPASVRTFVD
+745 WKAPAAVRTFVD

-805 PYNYDGYDITSN
+805 PYNYDGYDITSD

-889 TTDTNTESFVQIGD
+889 TTDPNTESFVQIGD

-920 AGAKYFAIHHK
+920 DGAKYFAIHHK
-931 AGAKQNFLFMIDDVT
+931 AGAKQNYLFMIDDVT

-963 TLLTSTTAPTY
+963 TLLASTTAPTY
-974 VDHSAGTADHLYQV
+974 ADYSAGTADHLYQV

-1001 TVKGGTSGIV
+1001 TVKDGTSGIV
-1011 TINGQGTNAIQGF
+1011 TINGQGTNAVQGF
-1024 YTIDGKKLQQPIKGI
+1024 YTIDGKKLLQPVKGI

-1052 VKK
+1052 FKK

>member
-44 ISEKPGKTLQM
+44 ITEKPSKTLQM
-55 APMASAEK
+55 APM
-63 MTPLASAEK
+63 ASAEK

-84 QYFTPPIGTVFGSKD
+84 QYFTPPIGTTFGDKG

-108 ANNDAVDQGTFMKET
+108 ANNDAVDQGTYMKET

-129 AVQLYTDKNK
+129 AVQLYADKNK
-139 ADDWFISPALAL
+139 ADDWFISPALAM
-151 YAGYTYVVEYT
+151 YAGYSYVVEYT
-162 VHHSTAGKHKLAI
+162 VHHSTPGKHKLAI
-175 NWGTAPAAEYMTE
+175 NWGAAPAVEYMTE

-203 LRATI
+203 LRAII

-232 LNRFECTSL
+232 LNKFICNSAV
-241 GKSTAPASVTI
+241 KSTAPAPVTI
-252 SSITPDPTAKLEATI
+252 SSITHDPTAKLEATI
-267 KFVAPATT
+267 KFVAPTTT
-275 ANGQPLTDLKGVK
+275 ANGQPLTNLKGVR
-288 IKRGGQLVADCTDV
+288 ISRSGQNAVYCTDV

-312 NTIPKASKCYYYIT
+312 NTMSKAGMCYYYIA
-326 AYNDEGSSAQA
+326 AYNDDGESAEV

-358 IPSEGKVNLS
+358 IPSEGKLNLS
-368 WDAFGPANG
+368 WDAFGAENG

-394 SDNRLSLGDLKGSV
+394 SDNRMFLGDLKGSV

-423 PQRYLYQALEG
+423 PQRHLYQALTG
-434 TNASGSSGAIAS
+434 TNDSGSSAAIAS

-460 EDYTGANINYFW
+460 EDYTGDNINYFW
-472 SYSSAD
+472 AFSSSD
-478 KDGNYNPAV
+478 NGGNNNSTV
-487 GVFMIGA
+487 GCYTVGA
-494 NDGYH
+494 EDEYQ
-499 MCFRSMMNS
+499 MCFSSTMGNFVDMM
-508 FATMTSGK
+508 SGK
-516 IDMKGCDNPTLTF
+516 IDIKGCDNPTLTF
-529 CLKSEATAGT
+529 CLKSGATAGT
-539 FSPYVQTSD
+539 FTPYVQTSD
-548 GIRVYID
+548 GIRVNIE
-555 DIAITAPSEGSTKY
+555 DIAITASSEGSTKY

-578 ANWLQKQKWVQLGFQ
+578 ANWIQTQKWVQFGFR
-593 FADHGSTTEQKVYL
+593 FADLGGTAVQKVYL

-621 VTLVN
+621 VTLVD

-636 STAAVRVRNYGSQ
+636 STAAVKVRNYGSQ

-673 LGSFGTHTYPLEINP
+673 LGSFGTHTYPLVINP

-713 NMASADVQFT
+713 NVASADVQFT

-731 DLAVTKTASAQTLA
+731 DLAVTKTASNQTLA
-745 WKAPASVRTFVD
+745 WKAPAAVRTFVD
-757 SFEQETDWATS
+757 SFEEEPDWATS

-782 CSGLFDGIPY
+782 CAGLFDGIPY

-805 PYNYDGYDITSN
+805 PYNYDGYNITSN
-817 YPCAKPKSGTK
+817 FPCAKPKSGNK
-828 SLAAFVGLTADKTKI
+828 SLAAFVGLTADKNKI
-843 QPSDDWLISPELS
+843 VPSDNWLISPELS
-856 EKEQEISFWAN
+856 EQKQEISFWAN
-867 NLYIAEGKSV
+867 NMYQADENDVSV
-877 WVYPEYFDILYS
+877 FPEYFDILYS
-889 TTDTNTESFVQIGD
+889 TTDTNTESFVQIGE

-920 AGAKYFAIHHK
+920 DGAKYFAIHHK
-931 AGAKQNFLFMIDDVT
+931 AGAKQNYLFMIDDIT
-946 YTTKNLKVLKY
+946 YTIKNLKVLKY

-963 TLLTSTTAPTY
+963 TLLASTTAPTY
-974 VDHSAGTADHLYQV
+974 VDNSAGTADHLYQV

-1001 TVKGGTSGIV
+1001 TVKDGTSGIV
-1011 TINGQGTNAIQGF
+1011 TINAQGTNAVQGF
-1024 YTIDGKKLQQPIKGI
+1024 YTIDGKKLQQPVKGI